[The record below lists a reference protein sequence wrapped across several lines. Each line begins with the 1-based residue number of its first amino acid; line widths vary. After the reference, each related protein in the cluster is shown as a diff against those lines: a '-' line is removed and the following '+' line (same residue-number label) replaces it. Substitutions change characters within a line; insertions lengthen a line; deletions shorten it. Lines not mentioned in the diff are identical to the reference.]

1 MTQGGSGKEKNG
13 QRMHRPRLEA
23 AQKPPYD
30 GINGNGRP
38 LSRNFRKMNTTLK
51 DRLIRHLED
60 GHYEPQSKSELARA
74 LNVDSRQKQD
84 FRALV
89 DQLEEEGRLVRLQK
103 GRYALKRERRNLV
116 HGMIRILRSGKILF
130 LPKKEDPAAAAM
142 GWDLEAI
149 PELELKPNH
158 LGTALDG
165 DRVAVRV
172 ERKASRGRRND
183 RRDRFARPDT
193 GMKARVEEVTERA
206 RSRWLG
212 TFRAGKNKLGRV
224 LGDGIGSPASIELA
238 EKPAMEVLPGQ
249 LVSVEPVSRGEEKK
263 APRGKIV
270 EVLGYPDDPHVDMES
285 VIRKYDLPVEF
296 PSPVLREVET
306 LSKAPSPRE
315 LARREDWTDRTVITI
330 DPASAKDFDDA
341 ISIKATPQ
349 GWTLAV
355 HIADVSHFVKPGSE
369 LDKEA
374 LRRGNSTYLPDRVL
388 PMLPPR
394 LSDDLCSLRPDV
406 VRLTK
411 VCEMKF
417 DKKGK
422 LLGARFA
429 DAFIRSKAR
438 LTYQE
443 AFTMMKGHDKGEI
456 PSMVREAWKLASIL
470 RRNRYAKGAL
480 DLDFPEVRAVMDKDG
495 RVTDII
501 TEEYDESH
509 QLIEECMLA
518 ANGAVAL
525 TLKNKNRPTIYRV
538 HEEPDSA
545 KLFEFGQLCK
555 LYGHPVHDIGQR
567 QYLNELMKSIKGT
580 PDEQLLKLALLKSLM
595 RARYDTEPLGHYG
608 LATPNYCHFT
618 SPIRR
623 YADLVV
629 HRSLDPLLANPP
641 KGAKGPGSVSR
652 LEEDAEHISETE
664 RTSASAEKDANRMKL
679 FEWLEGQCF
688 AEHPEVHD
696 ALITETRPFGVM
708 LEIPRLQIK
717 GLIKPDQLPGGRWV
731 YEAFAN
737 RWKSDHGTV
746 LCAGL
751 RVPVIPVKVD
761 RDQQWADF
769 TIASRGE
776 RREPEKTGAS
786 GKKEKRFT
794 GRKRRPAEGKKAPAK
809 ARGKRP

>member
-1 MTQGGSGKEKNG
+1 MGMGDTF
-13 QRMHRPRLEA
+13 
-23 AQKPPYD
+23 
-30 GINGNGRP
+30 
-38 LSRNFRKMNTTLK
+38 SRNFRKMNHSLK
-51 DRLIRHLED
+51 DRLIRHMED
-60 GHYEPQSKSELARA
+60 GRYEPQSKSELARA
-74 LNVDSRQKQD
+74 LNVDSRQKLD

-89 DQLEEEGRLVRLQK
+89 DQMEEEGKLVRLQK

-130 LPKKEDPAAAAM
+130 LPRKGDPAAAAL
-142 GWDLEAI
+142 GWDTEAI
-149 PELELKPNH
+149 PELELKPNR
-158 LGTALDG
+158 LGNALDG

-172 ERKASRGRRND
+172 ERKAARGRRNI
-183 RRDRFARPDT
+183 RRDRFSSPDA

-212 TFRAGKNKLGRV
+212 VFRTGKNKPGRV
-224 LGDGIGSPASIELA
+224 LGDGVSSPSSIELA

-249 LVSVEPVSRGEEKK
+249 LVSVEPVTCGEEKK

-270 EVLGYPDDPHVDMES
+270 EVLGYPDEPHVDMEA
-285 VIRKYDLPVEF
+285 VIRKYGLSAEF
-296 PSPVLREVET
+296 PASVLRELET
-306 LSKAPSPRE
+306 LPQNPSPGE
-315 LARREDWTDRTVITI
+315 LARRENWTDRTVITI
-330 DPASAKDFDDA
+330 DPASARDFDDA
-341 ISIKATPQ
+341 ISITATPS

-355 HIADVSHFVKPGSE
+355 HIADVSHFVRPGGA
-369 LDKEA
+369 LDGEA

-417 DKKGK
+417 DQKGK
-422 LLGARFA
+422 MLRARFA

-443 AFTMMKGHDKGEI
+443 AFAMLKGNDKGEV
-456 PSMVREAWKLASIL
+456 PSTVREAWNLASIL

-495 RVTDII
+495 RVTGII

-518 ANGAVAL
+518 ANEAVAL
-525 TLKNKNRPTIYRV
+525 ALKNGNRPTIYRV
-538 HEEPDSA
+538 HEEPDSS

-555 LYGHPVHDIGQR
+555 LYGYPVHDIGQR
-567 QYLNELMKSIKGT
+567 QYLNELMKSIKGS

-629 HRSLDPLLANPP
+629 HRSLNPLLANPP
-641 KGAKGPGSVSR
+641 KGAKGAGSAGR

-664 RTSASAEKDANRMKL
+664 RISASAEKDANRMKL
-679 FEWLEGQCF
+679 FEWLEGQCYT
-688 AEHPEVHD
+688 EHPEVHE
-696 ALITETRPFGVM
+696 ALVTETRHFGVL
-708 LEIPRLQIK
+708 LEIPRFQIK
-717 GLIKPDQLPGGRWV
+717 GLVKPDKLPGGRWV
-731 YEAFAN
+731 YEAFAS
-737 RWKSDHGTV
+737 RWKNDHGSV

-761 RDQQWADF
+761 REQQWADF
-769 TIASRGE
+769 AIVSR
-776 RREPEKTGAS
+776 EKPRQTGKTA
-786 GKKEKRFT
+786 F
-794 GRKRRPAEGKKAPAK
+794 PAK
-809 ARGKRP
+809 QEKGTSGHGRRNR

>member
-1 MTQGGSGKEKNG
+1 MMVPMGMGDTF
-13 QRMHRPRLEA
+13 
-23 AQKPPYD
+23 
-30 GINGNGRP
+30 
-38 LSRNFRKMNTTLK
+38 SRNFRKMNHSLK
-51 DRLIRHLED
+51 DRLIRHMED
-60 GHYEPQSKSELARA
+60 GRYEPQSKSELARA
-74 LNVDSRQKQD
+74 LNVDSRQKLD

-89 DQLEEEGRLVRLQK
+89 DQMEEEGKLVRLQK

-130 LPKKEDPAAAAM
+130 LPRKGDPAAAAL
-142 GWDLEAI
+142 GWDTEAI
-149 PELELKPNH
+149 PELELKPNR

-172 ERKASRGRRND
+172 ERKAARGRRNI
-183 RRDRFARPDT
+183 RRDRFSSPDA

-212 TFRAGKNKLGRV
+212 VFRTGKNKPGRV
-224 LGDGIGSPASIELA
+224 LGDGVSSPSSIELA

-249 LVSVEPVSRGEEKK
+249 LVSVEPVTCGEEKK

-270 EVLGYPDDPHVDMES
+270 EVLGYPDEPHVDMEA
-285 VIRKYDLPVEF
+285 VIRKYGLSAEF
-296 PSPVLREVET
+296 PASVLRELET
-306 LSKAPSPRE
+306 LPQNPSPGE
-315 LARREDWTDRTVITI
+315 LARRENWTDRTVITI
-330 DPASAKDFDDA
+330 DPASARDFDDA
-341 ISIKATPQ
+341 ISITATPS

-355 HIADVSHFVKPGSE
+355 HIADVSHFVRPGGA
-369 LDKEA
+369 LDGEA

-417 DKKGK
+417 DQKGK
-422 LLGARFA
+422 MLRARFA

-443 AFTMMKGHDKGEI
+443 AFAMLKGNDKGEV
-456 PSMVREAWKLASIL
+456 PSTVREAWNLASIL

-495 RVTDII
+495 RVTGII

-518 ANGAVAL
+518 ANEAVAL
-525 TLKNKNRPTIYRV
+525 ALKNGNRPTIYRV
-538 HEEPDSA
+538 HEEPDSS

-567 QYLNELMKSIKGT
+567 QYLNELMKSIKGS

-629 HRSLDPLLANPP
+629 HRSLNPLLANPP
-641 KGAKGPGSVSR
+641 KGSKGAGSAGR

-664 RTSASAEKDANRMKL
+664 RISASAEKDANRMKL
-679 FEWLEGQCF
+679 FEWLEGQCYT
-688 AEHPEVHD
+688 EHPEVHE
-696 ALITETRPFGVM
+696 ALVTETRHFGVL

-717 GLIKPDQLPGGRWV
+717 GLVKPDKLPGGRWV
-731 YEAFAN
+731 YEAFAS
-737 RWKSDHGTV
+737 RWKNDHGSV

-761 RDQQWADF
+761 REQQWADF
-769 TIASRGE
+769 AIVSR
-776 RREPEKTGAS
+776 EKPRQTGKTA
-786 GKKEKRFT
+786 F
-794 GRKRRPAEGKKAPAK
+794 PAK
-809 ARGKRP
+809 QEKGISGRGRRNR

>member
-1 MTQGGSGKEKNG
+1 
-13 QRMHRPRLEA
+13 
-23 AQKPPYD
+23 
-30 GINGNGRP
+30 
-38 LSRNFRKMNTTLK
+38 
-51 DRLIRHLED
+51 
-60 GHYEPQSKSELARA
+60 
-74 LNVDSRQKQD
+74 
-84 FRALV
+84 
-89 DQLEEEGRLVRLQK
+89 
-103 GRYALKRERRNLV
+103 
-116 HGMIRILRSGKILF
+116 
-130 LPKKEDPAAAAM
+130 
-142 GWDLEAI
+142 
-149 PELELKPNH
+149 
-158 LGTALDG
+158 
-165 DRVAVRV
+165 
-172 ERKASRGRRND
+172 
-183 RRDRFARPDT
+183 
-193 GMKARVEEVTERA
+193 MKARVEEVTERA

-212 TFRAGKNKLGRV
+212 VFRTGKNKLGRV
-224 LGDGIGSPASIELA
+224 LGDGVSSPSSIELA

-249 LVSVEPVSRGEEKK
+249 LVSVEPITCGEEKK

-270 EVLGYPDDPHVDMES
+270 EVLGYPDEPHVDMEA
-285 VIRKYDLPVEF
+285 VIRKYGLSVEF
-296 PSPVLREVET
+296 PASVLRELET
-306 LSKAPSPRE
+306 LPQTPSPGE

-330 DPASAKDFDDA
+330 DPASARDFDDA
-341 ISIKATPQ
+341 ISITATPSGWTLAARGRRNIRRNRFSSPDADMKARVEEVTERARSRWLGVFRTGKNKLGRVLGDGVSSPSSIELAEKPAMEVLPGQ
-349 GWTLAV
+349 LVSVEPITCGEEKKAPRGKIVEVLGYPDEPHVDMEAVIRKYGLSVEFPASVLRELETLPQTPSPGELARREDWTDRTVITIDPASARDFDDAISITATPSGWTLAV
-355 HIADVSHFVKPGSE
+355 HIADVSHFVKPGGS
-369 LDKEA
+369 LDGEA

-422 LLGARFA
+422 MLRARFA

-443 AFTMMKGHDKGEI
+443 AFAMLKGNDKGEV
-456 PSMVREAWKLASIL
+456 PSTVREAWNLASIL

-495 RVTDII
+495 RVTGII

-518 ANGAVAL
+518 ANEAVAL
-525 TLKNKNRPTIYRV
+525 ALKNGNRPTIYRV

-545 KLFEFGQLCK
+545 KLFEFGQLCR
-555 LYGHPVHDIGQR
+555 LYGHPVHDIDQR
-567 QYLNELMKSIKGT
+567 QYLNELMKSIKGS

-629 HRSLDPLLANPP
+629 HRSLNPLLANPP
-641 KGAKGPGSVSR
+641 KGAKGAGSTGR

-664 RTSASAEKDANRMKL
+664 RISASAEKDANRMKL
-679 FEWLEGQCF
+679 FEWLEGQCY
-688 AEHPEVHD
+688 ADHPEVHE
-696 ALITETRPFGVM
+696 ALVTETRHFGVL

-717 GLIKPDQLPGGRWV
+717 GLVKPDKLPGGRWV
-731 YEAFAN
+731 YEAFAS
-737 RWKSDHGTV
+737 RWKNDHGSV

-761 RDQQWADF
+761 REQQWADF
-769 TIASRGE
+769 AIVSR
-776 RREPEKTGAS
+776 EKPRQTGKTA
-786 GKKEKRFT
+786 F
-794 GRKRRPAEGKKAPAK
+794 PAK
-809 ARGKRP
+809 QEKGISGRGRRNR

>member
-1 MTQGGSGKEKNG
+1 MGMGDTF
-13 QRMHRPRLEA
+13 
-23 AQKPPYD
+23 
-30 GINGNGRP
+30 
-38 LSRNFRKMNTTLK
+38 SRNFRKMNHSLK
-51 DRLIRHLED
+51 DRLIRHMED
-60 GHYEPQSKSELARA
+60 GRYEPQSKSELARA
-74 LNVDSRQKQD
+74 LNVDSRQKLD

-89 DQLEEEGRLVRLQK
+89 DQMEEEGKLVRLQK

-130 LPKKEDPAAAAM
+130 LPRKGDPAAAAL
-142 GWDLEAI
+142 GWDTEAI
-149 PELELKPNH
+149 PELELKPNR

-172 ERKASRGRRND
+172 ERKAARGRRNI
-183 RRDRFARPDT
+183 RRDRFSSPDA

-212 TFRAGKNKLGRV
+212 VFRTGKNKPGRV
-224 LGDGIGSPASIELA
+224 LGDGVSSPSSIELA

-249 LVSVEPVSRGEEKK
+249 LVSVEPVTCGEEKK

-270 EVLGYPDDPHVDMES
+270 EVLGYPDEPHVDMEA
-285 VIRKYDLPVEF
+285 VIRKYGLSAEF
-296 PSPVLREVET
+296 PASVLRELET
-306 LSKAPSPRE
+306 LPQNLSPGE
-315 LARREDWTDRTVITI
+315 LARRENWTDRTVITI
-330 DPASAKDFDDA
+330 DPASARDFDDA
-341 ISIKATPQ
+341 ISITATPS

-355 HIADVSHFVKPGSE
+355 HIADVSHFVRPGGA
-369 LDKEA
+369 LDGEA

-417 DKKGK
+417 DQKGK
-422 LLGARFA
+422 MLRARFA

-443 AFTMMKGHDKGEI
+443 AFAMLKGNDKGEV
-456 PSMVREAWKLASIL
+456 PSTVREAWNLASIL

-495 RVTDII
+495 RVTGII

-518 ANGAVAL
+518 ANEAVAL
-525 TLKNKNRPTIYRV
+525 ALKNGNRPTIYRV
-538 HEEPDSA
+538 HEEPDSS

-555 LYGHPVHDIGQR
+555 LYGYPVHDIGQR
-567 QYLNELMKSIKGT
+567 QYLNELMKSIKGS

-629 HRSLDPLLANPP
+629 HRSLNPLLANPP
-641 KGAKGPGSVSR
+641 KGAKGAGSAGR

-664 RTSASAEKDANRMKL
+664 RISASAEKDANRMKL
-679 FEWLEGQCF
+679 FEWLEGQCYT
-688 AEHPEVHD
+688 EHPEVHE
-696 ALITETRPFGVM
+696 ALVTETRHFGVL

-717 GLIKPDQLPGGRWV
+717 GLVKPDKLPGGRWV
-731 YEAFAN
+731 YEAFAS
-737 RWKSDHGTV
+737 RWKNDHGSV

-761 RDQQWADF
+761 REQQWADF
-769 TIASRGE
+769 AIVSR
-776 RREPEKTGAS
+776 EKPRQTGKTA
-786 GKKEKRFT
+786 F
-794 GRKRRPAEGKKAPAK
+794 PAK
-809 ARGKRP
+809 QEKGTSGHGRRNR

>member
-1 MTQGGSGKEKNG
+1 MMVPMGMGDTF
-13 QRMHRPRLEA
+13 
-23 AQKPPYD
+23 
-30 GINGNGRP
+30 
-38 LSRNFRKMNTTLK
+38 SRNFRKMNHSLK
-51 DRLIRHLED
+51 DRLIRHMED
-60 GHYEPQSKSELARA
+60 GRYEPQSKSELTRA
-74 LNVDSRQKQD
+74 LNVDSRQKLD

-89 DQLEEEGRLVRLQK
+89 DQMEEEGKLVRLQK

-130 LPKKEDPAAAAM
+130 LPRKGDPAAAAL
-142 GWDLEAI
+142 GWDTEAI
-149 PELELKPNH
+149 PELELKPNR

-172 ERKASRGRRND
+172 ERKAARGRRNI
-183 RRDRFARPDT
+183 RRDRFSSPDA

-212 TFRAGKNKLGRV
+212 VFRTGKNKPGRV
-224 LGDGIGSPASIELA
+224 LGDGVSSPSSIELA

-249 LVSVEPVSRGEEKK
+249 LVSVEPVTCGEEKK

-270 EVLGYPDDPHVDMES
+270 EVLGYPDEPHVDMEA
-285 VIRKYDLPVEF
+285 VIRKYGLSAEF
-296 PSPVLREVET
+296 PASVLRELET
-306 LSKAPSPRE
+306 LPQNPSPGE
-315 LARREDWTDRTVITI
+315 LARRENWTDRTVITI
-330 DPASAKDFDDA
+330 DPASARDFDDA
-341 ISIKATPQ
+341 ISITATPS

-355 HIADVSHFVKPGSE
+355 HIADVSHFVRPGGA
-369 LDKEA
+369 LDGEA

-417 DKKGK
+417 DQKGK
-422 LLGARFA
+422 MLRARFA

-443 AFTMMKGHDKGEI
+443 AFAMLKGNDKGEV
-456 PSMVREAWKLASIL
+456 PSTVREAWNLASIL

-495 RVTDII
+495 RVTGII

-518 ANGAVAL
+518 ANEAVAL
-525 TLKNKNRPTIYRV
+525 ALKNGNRPTIYRV
-538 HEEPDSA
+538 HEEPDSS

-555 LYGHPVHDIGQR
+555 LYGYPVHDIGQR
-567 QYLNELMKSIKGT
+567 QYLNELMKSIKGS

-629 HRSLDPLLANPP
+629 HRSLNPLLANPP
-641 KGAKGPGSVSR
+641 KGAKGAGSAGR

-664 RTSASAEKDANRMKL
+664 RISASAEKDANRMKL
-679 FEWLEGQCF
+679 FEWLEGQCYT
-688 AEHPEVHD
+688 EHPEVHE
-696 ALITETRPFGVM
+696 ALVTETRHFGVL

-717 GLIKPDQLPGGRWV
+717 GLVKPDKLPGGRWV
-731 YEAFAN
+731 YEAFAS
-737 RWKSDHGTV
+737 RWKNDHGPV

-761 RDQQWADF
+761 REQQWADF
-769 TIASRGE
+769 AIVSR
-776 RREPEKTGAS
+776 EKPRQTGKTA
-786 GKKEKRFT
+786 F
-794 GRKRRPAEGKKAPAK
+794 PAK
-809 ARGKRP
+809 QEKGTSGHGRRNR

>member
-1 MTQGGSGKEKNG
+1 MMVSMGMGDTF
-13 QRMHRPRLEA
+13 
-23 AQKPPYD
+23 
-30 GINGNGRP
+30 
-38 LSRNFRKMNTTLK
+38 SRNFRKMNHSLK
-51 DRLIRHLED
+51 DRLIRHMED
-60 GHYEPQSKSELARA
+60 GRYEPQSKSELARA
-74 LNVDSRQKQD
+74 LNVDSRQKLD

-89 DQLEEEGRLVRLQK
+89 DQMEEEGKLVRLQK

-130 LPKKEDPAAAAM
+130 LPRKGDPAAAAL
-142 GWDLEAI
+142 GWDTEAI
-149 PELELKPNH
+149 PELELKPNR

-172 ERKASRGRRND
+172 ERKAARGRRNI
-183 RRDRFARPDT
+183 RRDRFSSPDA

-212 TFRAGKNKLGRV
+212 VFRTGKNKPGRV
-224 LGDGIGSPASIELA
+224 LGDGVSSPSFIELA

-249 LVSVEPVSRGEEKK
+249 LVSVEPVTCGEEKK

-270 EVLGYPDDPHVDMES
+270 EVLGYPDEPHVDMEA
-285 VIRKYDLPVEF
+285 VIRKYGLSAEF
-296 PSPVLREVET
+296 PASVLRELET
-306 LSKAPSPRE
+306 LPQNPSPGE

-330 DPASAKDFDDA
+330 DPASARDFDDA
-341 ISIKATPQ
+341 ISITATPS

-355 HIADVSHFVKPGSE
+355 HIADVSHFVRPGGA
-369 LDKEA
+369 LDGEA

-417 DKKGK
+417 DQKGK
-422 LLGARFA
+422 MLRARFA

-443 AFTMMKGHDKGEI
+443 AFAMLKGNDKGEV
-456 PSMVREAWKLASIL
+456 PSTVREAWNLASIL

-495 RVTDII
+495 RVTGII

-518 ANGAVAL
+518 ANEAVAL
-525 TLKNKNRPTIYRV
+525 ALKNGNRPTIYRV
-538 HEEPDSA
+538 HEEPDSS

-555 LYGHPVHDIGQR
+555 LYGYPVHDIGQR
-567 QYLNELMKSIKGT
+567 QYLNELMKSIKGS

-629 HRSLDPLLANPP
+629 HRSLNPLLANPP
-641 KGAKGPGSVSR
+641 KGAKGAGSAGR
-652 LEEDAEHISETE
+652 LEEYAEHISETE
-664 RTSASAEKDANRMKL
+664 RISASAEKDANRMKL
-679 FEWLEGQCF
+679 FEWLEGQCYT
-688 AEHPEVHD
+688 EHPEVHE
-696 ALITETRPFGVM
+696 ALVTETRHFGVL

-717 GLIKPDQLPGGRWV
+717 GLVKPDKLPGGRWV
-731 YEAFAN
+731 YEAFAS
-737 RWKSDHGTV
+737 RWKNDHGSV

-761 RDQQWADF
+761 REQQWADF
-769 TIASRGE
+769 AIVSR
-776 RREPEKTGAS
+776 EKPRQTGKTA
-786 GKKEKRFT
+786 F
-794 GRKRRPAEGKKAPAK
+794 PAK
-809 ARGKRP
+809 QEKGTSGHGRRNR

>member
-1 MTQGGSGKEKNG
+1 MMVPMGMGDTF
-13 QRMHRPRLEA
+13 
-23 AQKPPYD
+23 
-30 GINGNGRP
+30 
-38 LSRNFRKMNTTLK
+38 SRNFRKMNHSLK
-51 DRLIRHLED
+51 DRLIRHMED
-60 GHYEPQSKSELARA
+60 GRYEPQSKSELARA
-74 LNVDSRQKQD
+74 LNVDSRQKLD

-89 DQLEEEGRLVRLQK
+89 DQMEEEGKLVRLQK

-130 LPKKEDPAAAAM
+130 LPRKGDPAAAAL
-142 GWDLEAI
+142 GWDTEAI
-149 PELELKPNH
+149 PELELKPNR

-172 ERKASRGRRND
+172 ERKAARGRRNI
-183 RRDRFARPDT
+183 RRDRFSSPDA

-212 TFRAGKNKLGRV
+212 VFRTGKNKPGRV
-224 LGDGIGSPASIELA
+224 LGDGVSSPSSIELA

-249 LVSVEPVSRGEEKK
+249 LVSVEPVTCGEEKK

-270 EVLGYPDDPHVDMES
+270 EVLGYPDEPHVDMEA
-285 VIRKYDLPVEF
+285 VIRKYGLSVEF
-296 PSPVLREVET
+296 PASVLRELET
-306 LSKAPSPRE
+306 LPQTPSPGE

-330 DPASAKDFDDA
+330 DPASARDFDDA
-341 ISIKATPQ
+341 ISITATPS

-355 HIADVSHFVKPGSE
+355 HIADVSHFVRPGGA
-369 LDKEA
+369 LDGEA

-417 DKKGK
+417 DQKGK
-422 LLGARFA
+422 MLRARFA

-443 AFTMMKGHDKGEI
+443 AFAMLKGNDKGEV
-456 PSMVREAWKLASIL
+456 PSTVREAWNLASIL

-495 RVTDII
+495 RVTGII

-518 ANGAVAL
+518 ANEAVAL
-525 TLKNKNRPTIYRV
+525 ALKNGNRPTIYRV
-538 HEEPDSA
+538 HEEPDSS

-555 LYGHPVHDIGQR
+555 LYGYPVHDIGQR
-567 QYLNELMKSIKGT
+567 QYLNELMKSIKGS

-629 HRSLDPLLANPP
+629 HRSLNPLLANPP
-641 KGAKGPGSVSR
+641 KGAKGAGSAGR

-664 RTSASAEKDANRMKL
+664 RISASAEKDANRMKL
-679 FEWLEGQCF
+679 FEWLEGQCYT
-688 AEHPEVHD
+688 EHPEVHE
-696 ALITETRPFGVM
+696 ALVTETRHFGVL

-717 GLIKPDQLPGGRWV
+717 GLVKPDKLPGGRWV
-731 YEAFAN
+731 YEAFAS
-737 RWKSDHGTV
+737 RWKNDHGSV

-761 RDQQWADF
+761 REQQWADF
-769 TIASRGE
+769 AIVSR
-776 RREPEKTGAS
+776 EKPRQTGKTA
-786 GKKEKRFT
+786 F
-794 GRKRRPAEGKKAPAK
+794 PAK
-809 ARGKRP
+809 QEKGTSGHGRRNR

>member
-1 MTQGGSGKEKNG
+1 
-13 QRMHRPRLEA
+13 
-23 AQKPPYD
+23 
-30 GINGNGRP
+30 
-38 LSRNFRKMNTTLK
+38 MNHSLK
-51 DRLIRHLED
+51 DRLIRHMED
-60 GHYEPQSKSELARA
+60 GRYEPQSKSELARA
-74 LNVDSRQKQD
+74 LNVDSRQKLD

-89 DQLEEEGRLVRLQK
+89 DQMEEEGKLVRLQK

-130 LPKKEDPAAAAM
+130 LPRKGDPAAAAL
-142 GWDLEAI
+142 GWDTEAI
-149 PELELKPNH
+149 PELELKPNR

-172 ERKASRGRRND
+172 ERKAARGRRNI
-183 RRDRFARPDT
+183 RRDRFSSPDA

-212 TFRAGKNKLGRV
+212 VFRTGKNKPGRV
-224 LGDGIGSPASIELA
+224 LGDGVSSPSSIELA

-249 LVSVEPVSRGEEKK
+249 LVSVEPVTCGEEKK

-270 EVLGYPDDPHVDMES
+270 EVLGYPDEPHVDMEA
-285 VIRKYDLPVEF
+285 VIRKYGLSAEF
-296 PSPVLREVET
+296 PASVLRELET
-306 LSKAPSPRE
+306 LPQNPSPGE
-315 LARREDWTDRTVITI
+315 LARRENWTDRTVITI
-330 DPASAKDFDDA
+330 DPASARDFDDA
-341 ISIKATPQ
+341 ISITATSS

-355 HIADVSHFVKPGSE
+355 HIADVSHFVRPGGA
-369 LDKEA
+369 LDGEA

-388 PMLPPR
+388 PMLPPC

-417 DKKGK
+417 DQKGK
-422 LLGARFA
+422 MLRARFA

-443 AFTMMKGHDKGEI
+443 AFAMLKGNDKGEV
-456 PSMVREAWKLASIL
+456 PSTVREAWNLASIL

-495 RVTDII
+495 RVTGII

-518 ANGAVAL
+518 ANEAVAL
-525 TLKNKNRPTIYRV
+525 ALKNGNRPTIYRV
-538 HEEPDSA
+538 HEEPDSS

-555 LYGHPVHDIGQR
+555 LYGYPVHDIGQR
-567 QYLNELMKSIKGT
+567 QYLNELMKSIKGS

-629 HRSLDPLLANPP
+629 HRSLNPLLANPP
-641 KGAKGPGSVSR
+641 KGAKGAGSAGR

-664 RTSASAEKDANRMKL
+664 RISASAEKDANRMKL
-679 FEWLEGQCF
+679 FEWLEGQCYT
-688 AEHPEVHD
+688 EHPEVHE
-696 ALITETRPFGVM
+696 ALVTETRHFGVL

-717 GLIKPDQLPGGRWV
+717 GLVKPDKLPGGRWV
-731 YEAFAN
+731 YEAFAS
-737 RWKSDHGTV
+737 RWKNDHGSV

-761 RDQQWADF
+761 REQQWADF
-769 TIASRGE
+769 AIVSR
-776 RREPEKTGAS
+776 EKPRQTGKTA
-786 GKKEKRFT
+786 F
-794 GRKRRPAEGKKAPAK
+794 PAK
-809 ARGKRP
+809 QEKGTSGHGRRNR

>member
-1 MTQGGSGKEKNG
+1 MMVPMGMGDTF
-13 QRMHRPRLEA
+13 
-23 AQKPPYD
+23 
-30 GINGNGRP
+30 
-38 LSRNFRKMNTTLK
+38 SRNFRKMNHSLK
-51 DRLIRHLED
+51 DRLIRHMED
-60 GHYEPQSKSELARA
+60 GRYEPQSKSELARA
-74 LNVDSRQKQD
+74 LNVDSRQKLD

-89 DQLEEEGRLVRLQK
+89 DQMEEEGKLVRLQK

-130 LPKKEDPAAAAM
+130 LPRKGDPAAAAL
-142 GWDLEAI
+142 GWDTEAV
-149 PELELKPNH
+149 PELELKPNR

-172 ERKASRGRRND
+172 ERKEARGRRNI
-183 RRDRFARPDT
+183 RRDRFSSPDA

-212 TFRAGKNKLGRV
+212 VFRTGKNKPGRV
-224 LGDGIGSPASIELA
+224 LGDGVSSPSSIELA

-249 LVSVEPVSRGEEKK
+249 LVSVEPVTCGEEKK

-270 EVLGYPDDPHVDMES
+270 EVLGYPDEPHVDMEA
-285 VIRKYDLPVEF
+285 VIRKYGLSAEF
-296 PSPVLREVET
+296 PTSVLRELET
-306 LSKAPSPRE
+306 LPQNPSPGE

-330 DPASAKDFDDA
+330 DPASARDFDDA
-341 ISIKATPQ
+341 ISITATPS

-355 HIADVSHFVKPGSE
+355 HIADVSHFVRPGGA
-369 LDKEA
+369 LDGEA

-417 DKKGK
+417 DQKGK
-422 LLGARFA
+422 MLRARFA

-443 AFTMMKGHDKGEI
+443 AFAMLKGNDKGEV
-456 PSMVREAWKLASIL
+456 PSTVREAWNLASIL

-495 RVTDII
+495 RVTGII

-518 ANGAVAL
+518 ANEAVAL
-525 TLKNKNRPTIYRV
+525 ALKNGNRPTIYRV

-567 QYLNELMKSIKGT
+567 QYLNELMKFIKGS

-629 HRSLDPLLANPP
+629 HRSLNPLLANPP
-641 KGAKGPGSVSR
+641 KGAKGAGSAGR

-664 RTSASAEKDANRMKL
+664 RISASAEKDANRMKL
-679 FEWLEGQCF
+679 FEWLEGQCYT
-688 AEHPEVHD
+688 EHPEVHE
-696 ALITETRPFGVM
+696 ALVTETRHFGVL

-717 GLIKPDQLPGGRWV
+717 GLVKPDKLPGGRWV
-731 YEAFAN
+731 YEAFAS
-737 RWKSDHGTV
+737 RWKNDHGSV

-761 RDQQWADF
+761 REQQWADF
-769 TIASRGE
+769 AIVSR
-776 RREPEKTGAS
+776 EKPRQTGKTA
-786 GKKEKRFT
+786 F
-794 GRKRRPAEGKKAPAK
+794 PAK
-809 ARGKRP
+809 QEKGTSGHGRRNR

>member
-1 MTQGGSGKEKNG
+1 MGMGDTF
-13 QRMHRPRLEA
+13 
-23 AQKPPYD
+23 
-30 GINGNGRP
+30 
-38 LSRNFRKMNTTLK
+38 SRNFRKMNHSLK
-51 DRLIRHLED
+51 DRLIRHMED
-60 GHYEPQSKSELARA
+60 GRYEPQSKSELARA
-74 LNVDSRQKQD
+74 LNVDSRQKLD

-89 DQLEEEGRLVRLQK
+89 DQMEEEGKLVRLQK

-130 LPKKEDPAAAAM
+130 LPRKGDPAAAAL
-142 GWDLEAI
+142 GWDTEAI
-149 PELELKPNH
+149 PELELKPNR

-172 ERKASRGRRND
+172 ERKAARGRRNI
-183 RRDRFARPDT
+183 RRDRFSSPDA

-212 TFRAGKNKLGRV
+212 VFRTGKNKPGRV
-224 LGDGIGSPASIELA
+224 LGDGVSSPSSIELA

-249 LVSVEPVSRGEEKK
+249 LVSVEPVTCGEEKK

-270 EVLGYPDDPHVDMES
+270 EVLGYPDEPHVDMEA
-285 VIRKYDLPVEF
+285 VIRKYGLSAEF
-296 PSPVLREVET
+296 PASVLRELET
-306 LSKAPSPRE
+306 LPQNPSPGE
-315 LARREDWTDRTVITI
+315 LARRENWTDRTVITI
-330 DPASAKDFDDA
+330 DPASARDFDDA
-341 ISIKATPQ
+341 ISITATPS

-355 HIADVSHFVKPGSE
+355 HIADVSHFVRPGGA
-369 LDKEA
+369 LDGEA
-374 LRRGNSTYLPDRVL
+374 LRRGNSTYLPHRVL

-417 DKKGK
+417 DQKGK
-422 LLGARFA
+422 MLRARFA

-443 AFTMMKGHDKGEI
+443 AFAMLKGNDKGEV
-456 PSMVREAWKLASIL
+456 PSTVREAWNLASIL

-495 RVTDII
+495 RVTGII

-518 ANGAVAL
+518 ANEAVAL
-525 TLKNKNRPTIYRV
+525 ALKNGNRPTIYRV
-538 HEEPDSA
+538 HEEPDSS

-555 LYGHPVHDIGQR
+555 LYGYPVHDIGQR
-567 QYLNELMKSIKGT
+567 QYLNELMKSIKGS

-629 HRSLDPLLANPP
+629 HRSLNPLLANPP
-641 KGAKGPGSVSR
+641 KGAKGAGSAGR

-664 RTSASAEKDANRMKL
+664 RISASAEKDANRMKL
-679 FEWLEGQCF
+679 FEWLEGQCYT
-688 AEHPEVHD
+688 EHPEVHE
-696 ALITETRPFGVM
+696 ALVTETRHFGVL

-717 GLIKPDQLPGGRWV
+717 GLVKPDKLPGGRWV
-731 YEAFAN
+731 YEAFAS
-737 RWKSDHGTV
+737 RWKNDHGSV

-761 RDQQWADF
+761 REQQWADF
-769 TIASRGE
+769 AIVSR
-776 RREPEKTGAS
+776 EKPRQTGKTA
-786 GKKEKRFT
+786 F
-794 GRKRRPAEGKKAPAK
+794 PAK
-809 ARGKRP
+809 QEKGTSGHGRRNR

>member
-1 MTQGGSGKEKNG
+1 MMVPMGMGDTF
-13 QRMHRPRLEA
+13 
-23 AQKPPYD
+23 
-30 GINGNGRP
+30 
-38 LSRNFRKMNTTLK
+38 SRNFRKMNHSLK
-51 DRLIRHLED
+51 DRLIRHMED
-60 GHYEPQSKSELARA
+60 GRYEPQSKSELARA
-74 LNVDSRQKQD
+74 LNVDSRQKLD

-89 DQLEEEGRLVRLQK
+89 DQMEEEGKLVRLQK

-130 LPKKEDPAAAAM
+130 LPRKGDPAAAAL
-142 GWDLEAI
+142 GWDTEAI
-149 PELELKPNH
+149 PELELKPNR

-172 ERKASRGRRND
+172 ERKAARGRRNI
-183 RRDRFARPDT
+183 RRDRFSSPDA

-212 TFRAGKNKLGRV
+212 VFRTGKNKPGRV
-224 LGDGIGSPASIELA
+224 LGDGVSSPSSIELA

-249 LVSVEPVSRGEEKK
+249 LVSVEPVTCGEEKK

-270 EVLGYPDDPHVDMES
+270 EVLGYPDEPHVDMEA
-285 VIRKYDLPVEF
+285 VIRKYGLSAEF
-296 PSPVLREVET
+296 PASVLRELET
-306 LSKAPSPRE
+306 LPQNPSPGE
-315 LARREDWTDRTVITI
+315 LARRENWTDRTVITI
-330 DPASAKDFDDA
+330 DPASARDFDDA
-341 ISIKATPQ
+341 ISI

-355 HIADVSHFVKPGSE
+355 HIADVSHFVRPGGA
-369 LDKEA
+369 LDGEA

-417 DKKGK
+417 DQKGK
-422 LLGARFA
+422 MLRARFA

-443 AFTMMKGHDKGEI
+443 AFAMLKGNDKGEV
-456 PSMVREAWKLASIL
+456 PSTVREAWNLASIL

-495 RVTDII
+495 RVTGII

-518 ANGAVAL
+518 ANEAVAL
-525 TLKNKNRPTIYRV
+525 ALKNGNRPTIYRV
-538 HEEPDSA
+538 HEEPDSS

-555 LYGHPVHDIGQR
+555 LYGYPVHDIGQR
-567 QYLNELMKSIKGT
+567 QYLNELMKSIKGS

-629 HRSLDPLLANPP
+629 HRSLNPLLANPP
-641 KGAKGPGSVSR
+641 KGAKGAGSAGR

-664 RTSASAEKDANRMKL
+664 RISASAEKDANRMKL
-679 FEWLEGQCF
+679 FEWLEGQCYT
-688 AEHPEVHD
+688 EHPEVHE
-696 ALITETRPFGVM
+696 ALVTETRHFGVL

-717 GLIKPDQLPGGRWV
+717 GLVKPDKLPGGRWV
-731 YEAFAN
+731 YEAFAS
-737 RWKSDHGTV
+737 RWKNDHGSV

-761 RDQQWADF
+761 REQQWADF
-769 TIASRGE
+769 AIVSR
-776 RREPEKTGAS
+776 EKPRQTGKTA
-786 GKKEKRFT
+786 F
-794 GRKRRPAEGKKAPAK
+794 PAK
-809 ARGKRP
+809 QEKGTSGHGRRNR

>member
-1 MTQGGSGKEKNG
+1 MMVPMGMGDTF
-13 QRMHRPRLEA
+13 
-23 AQKPPYD
+23 
-30 GINGNGRP
+30 
-38 LSRNFRKMNTTLK
+38 SRNFRKMNHSLK
-51 DRLIRHLED
+51 DRLIRHMED
-60 GHYEPQSKSELARA
+60 GRYEPQSKSELARA
-74 LNVDSRQKQD
+74 LNVDSRQKLD

-89 DQLEEEGRLVRLQK
+89 DQMEEEGKLVRLQK

-130 LPKKEDPAAAAM
+130 LPRKGDPAAAAL
-142 GWDLEAI
+142 GWDTEAI
-149 PELELKPNH
+149 PELELKPNR

-172 ERKASRGRRND
+172 ERKAARGRRNI
-183 RRDRFARPDT
+183 RRDRFSSPDA

-212 TFRAGKNKLGRV
+212 VFRTGKNKPGRV
-224 LGDGIGSPASIELA
+224 LGDGVSSPSSIELA

-249 LVSVEPVSRGEEKK
+249 LVSVEPVTCGEEKK

-270 EVLGYPDDPHVDMES
+270 EVLGYPDEPHVDMEA
-285 VIRKYDLPVEF
+285 VIRKYGLSAEF
-296 PSPVLREVET
+296 PASVLRELET
-306 LSKAPSPRE
+306 LPQNPSPGE
-315 LARREDWTDRTVITI
+315 LARRENWTDRTVITI
-330 DPASAKDFDDA
+330 DPASARDFDDA
-341 ISIKATPQ
+341 ISITATPS

-355 HIADVSHFVKPGSE
+355 HIADVSHFVRPGGA
-369 LDKEA
+369 LDGEA
-374 LRRGNSTYLPDRVL
+374 LRRGNSTYLPDRGL

-417 DKKGK
+417 DQKGK
-422 LLGARFA
+422 MLRARFA

-443 AFTMMKGHDKGEI
+443 AFAMLKGNDKGEV
-456 PSMVREAWKLASIL
+456 PSTVREAWNLASIL

-495 RVTDII
+495 RVTGII

-518 ANGAVAL
+518 ANEAVAL
-525 TLKNKNRPTIYRV
+525 ALKNGNRPTIYRV
-538 HEEPDSA
+538 HEEPDSS

-555 LYGHPVHDIGQR
+555 LYGYPVHDIGQR
-567 QYLNELMKSIKGT
+567 QYLNELMKSIKGS

-629 HRSLDPLLANPP
+629 HRSLNPLLANPP
-641 KGAKGPGSVSR
+641 KGAKGAGSAGR

-664 RTSASAEKDANRMKL
+664 RISASAEKDANRMKL
-679 FEWLEGQCF
+679 FEWLEGQCYT
-688 AEHPEVHD
+688 EHPEVHE
-696 ALITETRPFGVM
+696 ALVTETRHFGVL

-717 GLIKPDQLPGGRWV
+717 GLVKPDKLPGGRWV
-731 YEAFAN
+731 YEAFAS
-737 RWKSDHGTV
+737 RWKNDHGSV

-761 RDQQWADF
+761 REQQWADF
-769 TIASRGE
+769 AIVSR
-776 RREPEKTGAS
+776 EKPRQTGKTA
-786 GKKEKRFT
+786 F
-794 GRKRRPAEGKKAPAK
+794 PAK
-809 ARGKRP
+809 QEKGTSGHGRRNR

>member
-1 MTQGGSGKEKNG
+1 MMVSMGMGDTF
-13 QRMHRPRLEA
+13 
-23 AQKPPYD
+23 
-30 GINGNGRP
+30 
-38 LSRNFRKMNTTLK
+38 SRNFRKMNHSLK
-51 DRLIRHLED
+51 DRLIRHMED
-60 GHYEPQSKSELARA
+60 GRYEPQSKSELARA
-74 LNVDSRQKQD
+74 LNVDSRQKLD

-89 DQLEEEGRLVRLQK
+89 DQMEEEGKLVRLQK

-130 LPKKEDPAAAAM
+130 LPRKGDPAAAAL
-142 GWDLEAI
+142 GWDTEAI
-149 PELELKPNH
+149 PELELKPNR
-158 LGTALDG
+158 LGNALDG

-172 ERKASRGRRND
+172 ERKAARGRRNI
-183 RRDRFARPDT
+183 RRDRFSSPDA

-212 TFRAGKNKLGRV
+212 VFRTGKNKPGCV
-224 LGDGIGSPASIELA
+224 LGDGVSSPSSIELA

-249 LVSVEPVSRGEEKK
+249 LVSVEPVTCGEEKK

-270 EVLGYPDDPHVDMES
+270 EVLGYPDEPHVDMEA
-285 VIRKYDLPVEF
+285 VIRKYGLSAEF
-296 PSPVLREVET
+296 PASVLRELET
-306 LSKAPSPRE
+306 LPQNPSPGE
-315 LARREDWTDRTVITI
+315 LARRENWTDRTVITI
-330 DPASAKDFDDA
+330 DPASARDFDDA
-341 ISIKATPQ
+341 ISITATPS

-355 HIADVSHFVKPGSE
+355 HIADVSHFVRPGGA
-369 LDKEA
+369 LDGEA

-417 DKKGK
+417 DQKGK
-422 LLGARFA
+422 MLRARFA

-443 AFTMMKGHDKGEI
+443 AFAMLKGNDKGEV
-456 PSMVREAWKLASIL
+456 PSTVREAWNLASIL

-495 RVTDII
+495 RVTGII

-518 ANGAVAL
+518 ANEAVAL
-525 TLKNKNRPTIYRV
+525 ALKNGNRPTIYRV
-538 HEEPDSA
+538 HEEPDSS

-555 LYGHPVHDIGQR
+555 LYGYPVHDIGQR
-567 QYLNELMKSIKGT
+567 QYLNELMKSIKGS

-629 HRSLDPLLANPP
+629 HRSLNPLLANPP
-641 KGAKGPGSVSR
+641 KGAKGAGSAGR

-664 RTSASAEKDANRMKL
+664 RISASAEKDANRMKL
-679 FEWLEGQCF
+679 FEWLEGQCYT
-688 AEHPEVHD
+688 EHPEVHE
-696 ALITETRPFGVM
+696 ALVTETRHFGVL
-708 LEIPRLQIK
+708 LEIPRFQIK
-717 GLIKPDQLPGGRWV
+717 GLVKPDKLPGGRWV
-731 YEAFAN
+731 YEAFAS
-737 RWKSDHGTV
+737 RWKNDHGSV

-761 RDQQWADF
+761 REQQWADF
-769 TIASRGE
+769 AIVSR
-776 RREPEKTGAS
+776 EKPRQTGKTA
-786 GKKEKRFT
+786 F
-794 GRKRRPAEGKKAPAK
+794 PAK
-809 ARGKRP
+809 QEKGTSGHGRRNR

>member
-1 MTQGGSGKEKNG
+1 MMVPMGMGDTF
-13 QRMHRPRLEA
+13 
-23 AQKPPYD
+23 
-30 GINGNGRP
+30 
-38 LSRNFRKMNTTLK
+38 SRNFRKMNHSLK
-51 DRLIRHLED
+51 DRLIRHMED
-60 GHYEPQSKSELARA
+60 GRYEPQSKSELARA
-74 LNVDSRQKQD
+74 LNVDSRQKLD

-89 DQLEEEGRLVRLQK
+89 DQMEEEGKLVRLQK

-116 HGMIRILRSGKILF
+116 HGMIRILRSGEILF
-130 LPKKEDPAAAAM
+130 LPRKGDPAAAAL
-142 GWDLEAI
+142 GWDTEAI
-149 PELELKPNH
+149 PELELKPNR

-172 ERKASRGRRND
+172 ERKAARGRRNI
-183 RRDRFARPDT
+183 RRDRFSSPDA

-212 TFRAGKNKLGRV
+212 VFRTGKNKPGRV
-224 LGDGIGSPASIELA
+224 LGDGVSSPSSIELA

-249 LVSVEPVSRGEEKK
+249 LVSVEPVTCGEERK

-270 EVLGYPDDPHVDMES
+270 EVLGYPDEPHVDMEA
-285 VIRKYDLPVEF
+285 VIRKYGLSAEF
-296 PSPVLREVET
+296 PASVLRELET
-306 LSKAPSPRE
+306 LPQNPSPGE
-315 LARREDWTDRTVITI
+315 LARRENWTDRTVITI
-330 DPASAKDFDDA
+330 DPASARDFDDA
-341 ISIKATPQ
+341 ISITATPS

-355 HIADVSHFVKPGSE
+355 HIADVSHFVRPGGA
-369 LDKEA
+369 LDGEA

-417 DKKGK
+417 DQKGK
-422 LLGARFA
+422 MLRARFA

-443 AFTMMKGHDKGEI
+443 AFAMLKGNDKGEV
-456 PSMVREAWKLASIL
+456 PSTVREAWNLASIL

-495 RVTDII
+495 RVTGII

-518 ANGAVAL
+518 ANEAVAL
-525 TLKNKNRPTIYRV
+525 ALKNGNRPTIYRV
-538 HEEPDSA
+538 HEEPDSS

-555 LYGHPVHDIGQR
+555 LYGYPVHDIGQR
-567 QYLNELMKSIKGT
+567 QYLNELMKSIKGS

-629 HRSLDPLLANPP
+629 HRSLNPLLANPP
-641 KGAKGPGSVSR
+641 KGAKGAGSAGR

-664 RTSASAEKDANRMKL
+664 RISASAEKDANRMKL
-679 FEWLEGQCF
+679 FEWLEGQCYT
-688 AEHPEVHD
+688 EHPEVHE
-696 ALITETRPFGVM
+696 ALVTETRHFGVL

-717 GLIKPDQLPGGRWV
+717 GLVKPDKLPGGRWV
-731 YEAFAN
+731 YEAFAS
-737 RWKSDHGTV
+737 RWKNDHGSV

-761 RDQQWADF
+761 REQQWADF
-769 TIASRGE
+769 AIVSR
-776 RREPEKTGAS
+776 EKPRQTGKTA
-786 GKKEKRFT
+786 F
-794 GRKRRPAEGKKAPAK
+794 PAK
-809 ARGKRP
+809 QEKGTSGHGRRNR

>member
-1 MTQGGSGKEKNG
+1 MMVSMGMGDTF
-13 QRMHRPRLEA
+13 
-23 AQKPPYD
+23 
-30 GINGNGRP
+30 
-38 LSRNFRKMNTTLK
+38 SRNFRKMNHSLK
-51 DRLIRHLED
+51 DRLIRHMED
-60 GHYEPQSKSELARA
+60 GRYEPQSKSELARA
-74 LNVDSRQKQD
+74 LNVDSRQKLD

-89 DQLEEEGRLVRLQK
+89 DQMEEEGKLVRLQK

-130 LPKKEDPAAAAM
+130 LPRKGDPAAAAL
-142 GWDLEAI
+142 GWDTEAI
-149 PELELKPNH
+149 PELELKPNR
-158 LGTALDG
+158 LGNALDG

-172 ERKASRGRRND
+172 ERKAARGRRNI
-183 RRDRFARPDT
+183 RRDRFSSPNA

-212 TFRAGKNKLGRV
+212 VFRTGKNKPGRV
-224 LGDGIGSPASIELA
+224 LGDGVSSPSSIELA

-249 LVSVEPVSRGEEKK
+249 LVSVEPVTCGEEKK

-270 EVLGYPDDPHVDMES
+270 EVLGYPDEPHVDMEA
-285 VIRKYDLPVEF
+285 VIRKYGLSAEF
-296 PSPVLREVET
+296 PASVLRELET
-306 LSKAPSPRE
+306 LPQNPSPGE

-330 DPASAKDFDDA
+330 DPASARDFDDA
-341 ISIKATPQ
+341 ISITATPS

-355 HIADVSHFVKPGSE
+355 HIADVSHFVRPGGA
-369 LDKEA
+369 LDGEA

-417 DKKGK
+417 DQKGK
-422 LLGARFA
+422 MLRARFA

-443 AFTMMKGHDKGEI
+443 AFAMLKGNDKGEV
-456 PSMVREAWKLASIL
+456 PSTVREAWNLASIL

-495 RVTDII
+495 RVTGII

-518 ANGAVAL
+518 ANEAVAL
-525 TLKNKNRPTIYRV
+525 ALKNGNRPTIYRV
-538 HEEPDSA
+538 HEEPDSS

-555 LYGHPVHDIGQR
+555 LYGYPVHDIGQR
-567 QYLNELMKSIKGT
+567 QYLNELMKSIKGS

-629 HRSLDPLLANPP
+629 HRSLNPLLANPP
-641 KGAKGPGSVSR
+641 KGAKGAGSAGR

-664 RTSASAEKDANRMKL
+664 RISASAEKDANRMKL
-679 FEWLEGQCF
+679 FEWLEGQCYT
-688 AEHPEVHD
+688 EHPEVHE
-696 ALITETRPFGVM
+696 ALVTETRHFGVL

-717 GLIKPDQLPGGRWV
+717 GLVKPDKLPGGRWV
-731 YEAFAN
+731 YEAFAS
-737 RWKSDHGTV
+737 RWKNDHGSV

-761 RDQQWADF
+761 REQQWADF
-769 TIASRGE
+769 AIVSR
-776 RREPEKTGAS
+776 EKPRQTGKTA
-786 GKKEKRFT
+786 F
-794 GRKRRPAEGKKAPAK
+794 PAK
-809 ARGKRP
+809 QEKGTSGHGRRNR

>member
-1 MTQGGSGKEKNG
+1 MMVSMGMGDTF
-13 QRMHRPRLEA
+13 
-23 AQKPPYD
+23 
-30 GINGNGRP
+30 
-38 LSRNFRKMNTTLK
+38 SRNFRKMNHSLK
-51 DRLIRHLED
+51 DRLIRHMED
-60 GHYEPQSKSELARA
+60 GRYEPQSKSELARA
-74 LNVDSRQKQD
+74 LNVDSRQKLD

-89 DQLEEEGRLVRLQK
+89 DQMEEEGKLVRLQK

-116 HGMIRILRSGKILF
+116 HGMIRILLSGKILF
-130 LPKKEDPAAAAM
+130 LPRKGDPAAAAL
-142 GWDLEAI
+142 GWDTEAI
-149 PELELKPNH
+149 PELELKPNR

-165 DRVAVRV
+165 DRVTVRV
-172 ERKASRGRRND
+172 ERKAARGRRNI
-183 RRDRFARPDT
+183 RRDRFSSPDA

-212 TFRAGKNKLGRV
+212 VFRTGKNKPGRV
-224 LGDGIGSPASIELA
+224 LGDGVSSPSSIELA

-249 LVSVEPVSRGEEKK
+249 LVSVEPVTCGEEKK

-270 EVLGYPDDPHVDMES
+270 EVLGYPDEPHVDMEA
-285 VIRKYDLPVEF
+285 VIRKYGLSAEF
-296 PSPVLREVET
+296 PASVLRELET
-306 LSKAPSPRE
+306 LPQNPSPGE

-330 DPASAKDFDDA
+330 DPASARDFDDA
-341 ISIKATPQ
+341 ISITATPS

-355 HIADVSHFVKPGSE
+355 HIADVSHFVRPGGA
-369 LDKEA
+369 LDGEA

-417 DKKGK
+417 DQKGK
-422 LLGARFA
+422 MLRARFA

-443 AFTMMKGHDKGEI
+443 AFAMLKGNDKGEV
-456 PSMVREAWKLASIL
+456 PSTVREAWNLASIL

-495 RVTDII
+495 RVTGII

-518 ANGAVAL
+518 ANEAVAL
-525 TLKNKNRPTIYRV
+525 ALKNGNRPTIYRV
-538 HEEPDSA
+538 HEEPDSS

-555 LYGHPVHDIGQR
+555 LYGYPVHDIGQR
-567 QYLNELMKSIKGT
+567 QYLNELMKSIKGS

-629 HRSLDPLLANPP
+629 HRSLNPLLANPP
-641 KGAKGPGSVSR
+641 KGAKGAGSAGR

-664 RTSASAEKDANRMKL
+664 RISASAEKDANRMKL
-679 FEWLEGQCF
+679 FEWLEGQCYT
-688 AEHPEVHD
+688 EHPEVHE
-696 ALITETRPFGVM
+696 ALVTETRHFGVL

-717 GLIKPDQLPGGRWV
+717 GLVKPDKLPGGRWV
-731 YEAFAN
+731 YEAFAS
-737 RWKSDHGTV
+737 RWKNDHGSV

-761 RDQQWADF
+761 REQQWADF
-769 TIASRGE
+769 SIVSR
-776 RREPEKTGAS
+776 EKPRQTGKTA
-786 GKKEKRFT
+786 F
-794 GRKRRPAEGKKAPAK
+794 PAK
-809 ARGKRP
+809 QEKGTSGHGRRNR

>member
-1 MTQGGSGKEKNG
+1 MMVPMGMGDTF
-13 QRMHRPRLEA
+13 
-23 AQKPPYD
+23 
-30 GINGNGRP
+30 
-38 LSRNFRKMNTTLK
+38 SRNFRKMNHSLK
-51 DRLIRHLED
+51 DRLIRHMED
-60 GHYEPQSKSELARA
+60 GRYEPQSKSELARA
-74 LNVDSRQKQD
+74 LNVDSRQKLD

-89 DQLEEEGRLVRLQK
+89 DQMEEEGKLVRLQK

-130 LPKKEDPAAAAM
+130 LPRKGDPAAAAL
-142 GWDLEAI
+142 GWDTEAI
-149 PELELKPNH
+149 PELELKPNR

-172 ERKASRGRRND
+172 ERKAARGRRNI
-183 RRDRFARPDT
+183 RRDRFSSPDA

-212 TFRAGKNKLGRV
+212 VFRTGKNKPGRV
-224 LGDGIGSPASIELA
+224 LGDGVSSPSSIELA

-249 LVSVEPVSRGEEKK
+249 LVSVEPVTCGEEKK

-270 EVLGYPDDPHVDMES
+270 EVLGYPDEPHVDMEA
-285 VIRKYDLPVEF
+285 VIRKYGLSAEF
-296 PSPVLREVET
+296 PASVLRELET
-306 LSKAPSPRE
+306 LPQNPSPGE
-315 LARREDWTDRTVITI
+315 LARRENWTDRTVITI
-330 DPASAKDFDDA
+330 DPASARDFDDA
-341 ISIKATPQ
+341 ISITATPS

-355 HIADVSHFVKPGSE
+355 HIADVSHFVRPGGA
-369 LDKEA
+369 LDGEA

-417 DKKGK
+417 DQKGK
-422 LLGARFA
+422 MLRARFA

-443 AFTMMKGHDKGEI
+443 AFAMLKGNDKGEV
-456 PSMVREAWKLASIL
+456 PSTVREAWNLASIL

-495 RVTDII
+495 RVTGII

-518 ANGAVAL
+518 ANEAVAL
-525 TLKNKNRPTIYRV
+525 ALKNGNRPTIYRV
-538 HEEPDSA
+538 HEEPDSS

-555 LYGHPVHDIGQR
+555 LYGYPVHDIGQR
-567 QYLNELMKSIKGT
+567 QYLNELMKSIKGS

-629 HRSLDPLLANPP
+629 HRSLNPLLANPP
-641 KGAKGPGSVSR
+641 KGAKGAGSAGR

-664 RTSASAEKDANRMKL
+664 RISASAEKDANRMKL
-679 FEWLEGQCF
+679 FEWLEGQCYT
-688 AEHPEVHD
+688 EHPEVHE
-696 ALITETRPFGVM
+696 ALVTETRHFGVL

-717 GLIKPDQLPGGRWV
+717 GLVKPDKLPGGRWV
-731 YEAFAN
+731 YEAFAS
-737 RWKSDHGTV
+737 RWKNDHGSV

-761 RDQQWADF
+761 REQQWADF
-769 TIASRGE
+769 AIVSR
-776 RREPEKTGAS
+776 EKPRQTGKTA
-786 GKKEKRFT
+786 F
-794 GRKRRPAEGKKAPAK
+794 PAK
-809 ARGKRP
+809 QEKGISGRGRRNR

>member
-1 MTQGGSGKEKNG
+1 MMVSMGMGDTF
-13 QRMHRPRLEA
+13 
-23 AQKPPYD
+23 
-30 GINGNGRP
+30 
-38 LSRNFRKMNTTLK
+38 SRNFRKMNHSLK
-51 DRLIRHLED
+51 DRLIRHMED
-60 GHYEPQSKSELARA
+60 GRYEPQSKSELARA
-74 LNVDSRQKQD
+74 LNVDSRQKLD

-89 DQLEEEGRLVRLQK
+89 DQMEEEGKLVRLQK

-130 LPKKEDPAAAAM
+130 LPRKGDPAAAAL
-142 GWDLEAI
+142 GWDTEAI
-149 PELELKPNH
+149 PELELKPNR

-172 ERKASRGRRND
+172 ERKAARGRRNI
-183 RRDRFARPDT
+183 RRDRFSSPDA

-212 TFRAGKNKLGRV
+212 VFRTGKNKPGRV
-224 LGDGIGSPASIELA
+224 LGDGVSSPSFIELA

-249 LVSVEPVSRGEEKK
+249 LVSVEPVTCGEEKK

-270 EVLGYPDDPHVDMES
+270 EVLGYPDEPHVDMEA
-285 VIRKYDLPVEF
+285 VIRKYGLSAEF
-296 PSPVLREVET
+296 PASVLRELET
-306 LSKAPSPRE
+306 LPQNPSPGE

-330 DPASAKDFDDA
+330 DPASARDFDDA
-341 ISIKATPQ
+341 ISITATPS

-355 HIADVSHFVKPGSE
+355 HIADVSHFVRPGGAV
-369 LDKEA
+369 DGEA

-417 DKKGK
+417 DQKGK
-422 LLGARFA
+422 MLRARFA

-443 AFTMMKGHDKGEI
+443 AFAMLKGNDKGEV
-456 PSMVREAWKLASIL
+456 PSTVREAWNLASIL

-495 RVTDII
+495 RVTGII

-518 ANGAVAL
+518 ANEAVAL
-525 TLKNKNRPTIYRV
+525 ALKNGNRPTIYRV
-538 HEEPDSA
+538 HEEPDSS

-555 LYGHPVHDIGQR
+555 LYGYPVHDIGQR
-567 QYLNELMKSIKGT
+567 QYLNELMKSIKGS

-629 HRSLDPLLANPP
+629 HRSLNPLLANPP
-641 KGAKGPGSVSR
+641 KGAKGAGSAGR

-664 RTSASAEKDANRMKL
+664 RISASAEKDANRMKL
-679 FEWLEGQCF
+679 FEWLEGQCYT
-688 AEHPEVHD
+688 EHPEVHE
-696 ALITETRPFGVM
+696 ALVTETRHFGVL

-717 GLIKPDQLPGGRWV
+717 GLVKPDKLPGGRWV
-731 YEAFAN
+731 YEAFAS
-737 RWKSDHGTV
+737 RWKNDHGSV

-761 RDQQWADF
+761 REQQWADF
-769 TIASRGE
+769 AIVSR
-776 RREPEKTGAS
+776 EKPRQTGKTA
-786 GKKEKRFT
+786 F
-794 GRKRRPAEGKKAPAK
+794 PAK
-809 ARGKRP
+809 QEKGTSGHGRRNR

>member
-1 MTQGGSGKEKNG
+1 MMVSMGMGDTF
-13 QRMHRPRLEA
+13 
-23 AQKPPYD
+23 
-30 GINGNGRP
+30 
-38 LSRNFRKMNTTLK
+38 SRNFRKMNHSLK
-51 DRLIRHLED
+51 DRLIRHMED
-60 GHYEPQSKSELARA
+60 GRYEPQSKSELARA
-74 LNVDSRQKQD
+74 LNVDSRQKLD

-89 DQLEEEGRLVRLQK
+89 DQMEEEGKLVRLQK

-130 LPKKEDPAAAAM
+130 LPRKGDPAAAAL
-142 GWDLEAI
+142 GWDTEAI
-149 PELELKPNH
+149 PELELKPNR

-172 ERKASRGRRND
+172 ERKAARGRRNI
-183 RRDRFARPDT
+183 RRDRFSSPDA

-212 TFRAGKNKLGRV
+212 VFRTGKNKPGRV
-224 LGDGIGSPASIELA
+224 LGDGVSSPSSIELA

-249 LVSVEPVSRGEEKK
+249 LVSVEPVTCGEEKK

-270 EVLGYPDDPHVDMES
+270 EVLGYPDEPHVDMEA
-285 VIRKYDLPVEF
+285 VIRKYGLSAEF
-296 PSPVLREVET
+296 PASVLRELET
-306 LSKAPSPRE
+306 LPQNPSPGE

-330 DPASAKDFDDA
+330 DPASARDFDDA
-341 ISIKATPQ
+341 ISITATPS

-355 HIADVSHFVKPGSE
+355 HIADVSHFVRPGGA
-369 LDKEA
+369 LDGEA

-417 DKKGK
+417 DQKGK
-422 LLGARFA
+422 MLRARFA

-443 AFTMMKGHDKGEI
+443 AFAMLKGNDKGEV
-456 PSMVREAWKLASIL
+456 PSTVREAWNLASIL

-495 RVTDII
+495 RVTGII

-518 ANGAVAL
+518 ANEAVAL
-525 TLKNKNRPTIYRV
+525 ALKNGNRPTIYRV
-538 HEEPDSA
+538 HEEPDSS

-555 LYGHPVHDIGQR
+555 LYGYPVHDIGQR
-567 QYLNELMKSIKGT
+567 QYLNELMKSIKGS

-629 HRSLDPLLANPP
+629 HRSLNPLLANPP
-641 KGAKGPGSVSR
+641 KGAKGAGSAGR

-664 RTSASAEKDANRMKL
+664 RISASAEKDANRMKL
-679 FEWLEGQCF
+679 FEWLEGQCYT
-688 AEHPEVHD
+688 EHPEVHE
-696 ALITETRPFGVM
+696 ALVTETRHFGVL

-717 GLIKPDQLPGGRWV
+717 GLVKPDKLPGGRWV
-731 YEAFAN
+731 YEAFAS
-737 RWKSDHGTV
+737 RWKNDHGSV

-761 RDQQWADF
+761 REQQWADF
-769 TIASRGE
+769 AIVSR
-776 RREPEKTGAS
+776 EKPRQTGKTA
-786 GKKEKRFT
+786 F
-794 GRKRRPAEGKKAPAK
+794 PAK
-809 ARGKRP
+809 QEKGTSGHGRRNR

>member
-1 MTQGGSGKEKNG
+1 MMVPMGMGDTF
-13 QRMHRPRLEA
+13 
-23 AQKPPYD
+23 
-30 GINGNGRP
+30 
-38 LSRNFRKMNTTLK
+38 SRNFRKMNHSLK
-51 DRLIRHLED
+51 DRLIRHMED
-60 GHYEPQSKSELARA
+60 GGYEPQSKSELARA
-74 LNVDSRQKQD
+74 LNVDSRQKLD

-89 DQLEEEGRLVRLQK
+89 DQMEEEGKLVRLQK

-130 LPKKEDPAAAAM
+130 LPRKGDPAAAAL
-142 GWDLEAI
+142 GWDTEAI
-149 PELELKPNH
+149 PELELKPNR

-172 ERKASRGRRND
+172 ERKAARGRRNI
-183 RRDRFARPDT
+183 RRDRFSSPDA

-212 TFRAGKNKLGRV
+212 VFRTGKNKPGRV
-224 LGDGIGSPASIELA
+224 LGDGVSSPSSIELA

-249 LVSVEPVSRGEEKK
+249 LVSVEPVTCGEEKK

-270 EVLGYPDDPHVDMES
+270 EVLGYPDEPHVDMEA
-285 VIRKYDLPVEF
+285 VIRKYGLSAEF
-296 PSPVLREVET
+296 PASVLRELET
-306 LSKAPSPRE
+306 LPQNPSPGE
-315 LARREDWTDRTVITI
+315 LARRENWTDRTVITI
-330 DPASAKDFDDA
+330 DPASARDFDDA
-341 ISIKATPQ
+341 ISITATPS

-355 HIADVSHFVKPGSE
+355 HIADVSHFVRPGGA
-369 LDKEA
+369 LDGEA

-417 DKKGK
+417 DQKGK
-422 LLGARFA
+422 MLRARFA

-443 AFTMMKGHDKGEI
+443 AFAMLKGNDKGEV
-456 PSMVREAWKLASIL
+456 PSTVREAWNLASIL

-495 RVTDII
+495 RVTGII

-518 ANGAVAL
+518 ANEAVAL
-525 TLKNKNRPTIYRV
+525 ALKNGNRPTIYRV
-538 HEEPDSA
+538 HEEPDSS

-567 QYLNELMKSIKGT
+567 QYLNELMKSIKGS

-629 HRSLDPLLANPP
+629 HRSLNPLLANPP
-641 KGAKGPGSVSR
+641 KGSKGAGSAGR

-664 RTSASAEKDANRMKL
+664 RISASAEKDANRMKL
-679 FEWLEGQCF
+679 FEWLEGQCYT
-688 AEHPEVHD
+688 EHPEVHE
-696 ALITETRPFGVM
+696 ALVTETRHFGVL

-717 GLIKPDQLPGGRWV
+717 GLVKPDKLPGGRWV
-731 YEAFAN
+731 YEAFAS
-737 RWKSDHGTV
+737 RWKNDHGSV

-761 RDQQWADF
+761 REQQWADF
-769 TIASRGE
+769 AIVSR
-776 RREPEKTGAS
+776 EKPRQTGKTA
-786 GKKEKRFT
+786 F
-794 GRKRRPAEGKKAPAK
+794 PAK
-809 ARGKRP
+809 QEKGTSGHGRRNR

>member
-1 MTQGGSGKEKNG
+1 MMVSMGMGDTF
-13 QRMHRPRLEA
+13 
-23 AQKPPYD
+23 
-30 GINGNGRP
+30 
-38 LSRNFRKMNTTLK
+38 SRNFRKMNHSLK
-51 DRLIRHLED
+51 DRLIRHMED
-60 GHYEPQSKSELARA
+60 GRYEPQSKSELARA
-74 LNVDSRQKQD
+74 LNVDSRQKLD

-89 DQLEEEGRLVRLQK
+89 DQMEEEGKLVRLQK

-130 LPKKEDPAAAAM
+130 LPRKGDPAAAAL
-142 GWDLEAI
+142 GWDTEAI
-149 PELELKPNH
+149 PELELKPNR

-172 ERKASRGRRND
+172 ERKAARGRRNI
-183 RRDRFARPDT
+183 RRDRFSSPNA

-212 TFRAGKNKLGRV
+212 VFRTGKNKPGRV
-224 LGDGIGSPASIELA
+224 LGDGVSSPSFIELA

-249 LVSVEPVSRGEEKK
+249 LVSVEPVTCGEEKK

-270 EVLGYPDDPHVDMES
+270 EVLGYPDEPHVDMEA
-285 VIRKYDLPVEF
+285 VIRKYGLSAEF
-296 PSPVLREVET
+296 PASVLRELET
-306 LSKAPSPRE
+306 LPQNPSPGE

-330 DPASAKDFDDA
+330 DPASARDFDDA
-341 ISIKATPQ
+341 ISITATPS

-355 HIADVSHFVKPGSE
+355 HIADVSHFVRPGGA
-369 LDKEA
+369 LDGEA

-417 DKKGK
+417 DQKGK
-422 LLGARFA
+422 MLRARFA

-443 AFTMMKGHDKGEI
+443 AFAMLKGNDKGEV
-456 PSMVREAWKLASIL
+456 PSTVREAWNLASIL

-495 RVTDII
+495 RVTGII

-518 ANGAVAL
+518 ANEAVAL
-525 TLKNKNRPTIYRV
+525 ALKNGNRPTIYRV
-538 HEEPDSA
+538 HEEPDSS

-567 QYLNELMKSIKGT
+567 QYLNELMKSIKDS

-629 HRSLDPLLANPP
+629 HRSLNPLLSNPP
-641 KGAKGPGSVSR
+641 KGAKGAGSAGR

-664 RTSASAEKDANRMKL
+664 RISASAEKDANRMKL
-679 FEWLEGQCF
+679 FEWLEGQCYT
-688 AEHPEVHD
+688 EHPEVHE
-696 ALITETRPFGVM
+696 ALVTETRHFGVL

-717 GLIKPDQLPGGRWV
+717 GLVKPDKLPDGRWV
-731 YEAFAN
+731 YEAFAS
-737 RWKSDHGTV
+737 RWKNDHGSV

-761 RDQQWADF
+761 REQQWADF
-769 TIASRGE
+769 AIVSRE
-776 RREPEKTGAS
+776 KPRQTEKTAFPA
-786 GKKEKRFT
+786 KQEKRT
-794 GRKRRPAEGKKAPAK
+794 SGRGRRN
-809 ARGKRP
+809 R

>member
-1 MTQGGSGKEKNG
+1 MMVPMGMGDTF
-13 QRMHRPRLEA
+13 
-23 AQKPPYD
+23 
-30 GINGNGRP
+30 
-38 LSRNFRKMNTTLK
+38 SRNFRKMNHSLK
-51 DRLIRHLED
+51 DRLIRHMED
-60 GHYEPQSKSELARA
+60 GRYEPQSKSELARA
-74 LNVDSRQKQD
+74 LNVDSRQKLD

-89 DQLEEEGRLVRLQK
+89 DQMEEEGKLVRLQK

-130 LPKKEDPAAAAM
+130 LPRKGDPAAAAL
-142 GWDLEAI
+142 GWDTEAI
-149 PELELKPNH
+149 PELELKPNR

-172 ERKASRGRRND
+172 ERKAARGRRNI
-183 RRDRFARPDT
+183 RRDRFSSPDA

-212 TFRAGKNKLGRV
+212 VFRTGKNKPGRV
-224 LGDGIGSPASIELA
+224 LGDGVSSPSSIELA

-249 LVSVEPVSRGEEKK
+249 LVSVEPVTCGEEKK

-270 EVLGYPDDPHVDMES
+270 EVLGYPDEPHVDMEA
-285 VIRKYDLPVEF
+285 VIRKYGLSAEF
-296 PSPVLREVET
+296 PASVLRELET
-306 LSKAPSPRE
+306 LPQNPSPGE
-315 LARREDWTDRTVITI
+315 LARRENWTDRTVITI
-330 DPASAKDFDDA
+330 DPASARDFDDA
-341 ISIKATPQ
+341 ISITATPS

-355 HIADVSHFVKPGSE
+355 HIADVSHFVRPGGA
-369 LDKEA
+369 LDGEA

-417 DKKGK
+417 DQKGK
-422 LLGARFA
+422 MLRARFA

-443 AFTMMKGHDKGEI
+443 AFAMLKGNDKGEV
-456 PSMVREAWKLASIL
+456 PSTVREAWNLASIL

-495 RVTDII
+495 RVTGII

-518 ANGAVAL
+518 ANEAVAL
-525 TLKNKNRPTIYRV
+525 VLKNGNRPTIYRV
-538 HEEPDSA
+538 HEEPDSS

-555 LYGHPVHDIGQR
+555 LYGYPVHDIGQR
-567 QYLNELMKSIKGT
+567 QYLNELMKSIKGS

-629 HRSLDPLLANPP
+629 HRSLNPLLANPP
-641 KGAKGPGSVSR
+641 KGAKGAGSAGR

-664 RTSASAEKDANRMKL
+664 RISASAEKDANRMKL
-679 FEWLEGQCF
+679 FEWLEGQCYT
-688 AEHPEVHD
+688 EHPEVHE
-696 ALITETRPFGVM
+696 ALVTETRHFGVL

-717 GLIKPDQLPGGRWV
+717 GLVKPDKLPGGRWV
-731 YEAFAN
+731 YEAFAS
-737 RWKSDHGTV
+737 RWKNDHGSV

-761 RDQQWADF
+761 REQQWADF
-769 TIASRGE
+769 AIVSR
-776 RREPEKTGAS
+776 EKPRQTGKTA
-786 GKKEKRFT
+786 F
-794 GRKRRPAEGKKAPAK
+794 PAK
-809 ARGKRP
+809 QEKGTSGHGRRNR

>member
-1 MTQGGSGKEKNG
+1 MMVPMGMGDTF
-13 QRMHRPRLEA
+13 
-23 AQKPPYD
+23 
-30 GINGNGRP
+30 
-38 LSRNFRKMNTTLK
+38 SRNFRKMNHSLK
-51 DRLIRHLED
+51 DRLIRHMED
-60 GHYEPQSKSELARA
+60 GRYEPQSKSELARA
-74 LNVDSRQKQD
+74 LNVDSRQKLD

-89 DQLEEEGRLVRLQK
+89 DQMEEEGKLVRLQK

-130 LPKKEDPAAAAM
+130 LPRKGDPAAAAL
-142 GWDLEAI
+142 GWDTEAI
-149 PELELKPNH
+149 PELELKPNR

-172 ERKASRGRRND
+172 ERKAARGRRNI
-183 RRDRFARPDT
+183 RRDRFSSPDA

-212 TFRAGKNKLGRV
+212 VFRTGKNKPGRV
-224 LGDGIGSPASIELA
+224 LGDGVSSPSSIELA

-249 LVSVEPVSRGEEKK
+249 LVSVEPVTCGEEKK

-270 EVLGYPDDPHVDMES
+270 EVLGYPDEPHVYMEA
-285 VIRKYDLPVEF
+285 VIRKYGLSAEF
-296 PSPVLREVET
+296 PASVLRELET
-306 LSKAPSPRE
+306 LPQNPSPGE
-315 LARREDWTDRTVITI
+315 LARRENWTDRTVITI
-330 DPASAKDFDDA
+330 DPASARDFDDA
-341 ISIKATPQ
+341 ISITATPS

-355 HIADVSHFVKPGSE
+355 HIADVSHFVRPGGA
-369 LDKEA
+369 LDGEA

-417 DKKGK
+417 DQKGK
-422 LLGARFA
+422 MLRARFA

-443 AFTMMKGHDKGEI
+443 AFAMLKGNDKGEV
-456 PSMVREAWKLASIL
+456 PSTVREAWNLASIL

-495 RVTDII
+495 RVTGII

-518 ANGAVAL
+518 ANEAVAL
-525 TLKNKNRPTIYRV
+525 ALKNGNRPTIYRV
-538 HEEPDSA
+538 HEEPDSS

-555 LYGHPVHDIGQR
+555 LYGYPVHDIGQR
-567 QYLNELMKSIKGT
+567 QYLNELMKSIKGS

-629 HRSLDPLLANPP
+629 HRSLNPLLANPP
-641 KGAKGPGSVSR
+641 KGAKGAGSAGR

-664 RTSASAEKDANRMKL
+664 RISASAEKDANRMKL
-679 FEWLEGQCF
+679 FEWLEGQCYT
-688 AEHPEVHD
+688 EHPEVHE
-696 ALITETRPFGVM
+696 ALVTETRHFGVL

-717 GLIKPDQLPGGRWV
+717 GLVKPDKLPGGRWV
-731 YEAFAN
+731 YEAFAS
-737 RWKSDHGTV
+737 RWKNDHGSV

-761 RDQQWADF
+761 REQQWADF
-769 TIASRGE
+769 AIVSR
-776 RREPEKTGAS
+776 EKPRQTGKTA
-786 GKKEKRFT
+786 F
-794 GRKRRPAEGKKAPAK
+794 PAK
-809 ARGKRP
+809 QEKGTSGHGRRNR

>member
-1 MTQGGSGKEKNG
+1 MNNPLKE
-13 QRMHRPRLEA
+13 
-23 AQKPPYD
+23 
-30 GINGNGRP
+30 
-38 LSRNFRKMNTTLK
+38 
-51 DRLIRHLED
+51 RLIRHMED
-60 GHYEPQSKSELARA
+60 GHYKPQSTSELARA
-74 LNVDSRQKQD
+74 LDVDSRQKQD

-89 DQLEEEGRLVRLQK
+89 NQLEEEGRLVRLQK
-103 GRYALKRERRNLV
+103 GKFTLKRERRNLV

-130 LPKKEDPAAAAM
+130 LPNKGDSAAAAL
-142 GWDLEAI
+142 GWDTEAV
-149 PELELKPNH
+149 PELELKPNR
-158 LGTALDG
+158 LGTALDR

-172 ERKASRGRRND
+172 ERKAAKGRRNI
-183 RRDRFARPDT
+183 RRDRFSSLDAE
-193 GMKARVEEVTERA
+193 MKVRVEEVTERA

-212 TFRAGKNKLGRV
+212 VFRPGKNKLGRV
-224 LGDGIGSPASIELA
+224 LGDGASSPPFIDLT

-249 LVSVEPVSRGEEKK
+249 LVSVEPVPCGEEKK
-263 APRGKIV
+263 TPRGKIV
-270 EVLGYPDDPHVDMES
+270 EVLGYPDDPHVDMEA
-285 VIRKYDLPVEF
+285 VIRKYGLPVEF
-296 PSPVLREVET
+296 PAAVLRELET
-306 LSKAPSPRE
+306 LPHTPSSEE
-315 LARREDWTDRTVITI
+315 LARREDWTNRTVITI
-330 DPASAKDFDDA
+330 DPASARDFDDA
-341 ISIKATPQ
+341 ISITTAPS

-369 LDKEA
+369 LDGEA

-388 PMLPPR
+388 PMLPPL

-422 LLGARFA
+422 MLRARFA

-443 AFTMMKGHDKGEI
+443 AFAMLKGNDKGEV
-456 PSMVREAWKLASIL
+456 PSTVREAWNLASIL

-495 RVTDII
+495 RVTDIV

-518 ANGAVAL
+518 ANEAVAL
-525 TLKNKNRPTIYRV
+525 ALKNGNRPTIYRV

-567 QYLNELMKSIKGT
+567 RYLNELMTSIKGS

-608 LATPNYCHFT
+608 LATANYCHFT

-623 YADLVV
+623 YADLAV
-629 HRSLDPLLANPP
+629 HRSLNPLLSNPP
-641 KGAKGPGSVSR
+641 KGVKGAGSAGR
-652 LEEDAEHISETE
+652 LKENAEHISETE
-664 RTSASAEKDANRMKL
+664 RISASAEKDANRMKL
-679 FEWLEGQCF
+679 FEWLEDQCY
-688 AEHPEVHD
+688 ADHPEVHE
-696 ALITETRPFGVM
+696 ALVTETRHFGVL

-717 GLIKPDQLPGGRWV
+717 GLIKPDKLPGGRWV
-731 YEAFAN
+731 YEAFAS
-737 RWKSDHGTV
+737 RWKSDHGSV

-761 RDQQWADF
+761 RERQWADF
-769 TIASRGE
+769 TIAAWKE
-776 RREPEKTGAS
+776 RRQPEKTAEPA
-786 GKKEKRFT
+786 KKEKRT
-794 GRKRRPAEGKKAPAK
+794 AGRKRRS
-809 ARGKRP
+809 R

>member
-1 MTQGGSGKEKNG
+1 MMVPMGMGDTF
-13 QRMHRPRLEA
+13 
-23 AQKPPYD
+23 
-30 GINGNGRP
+30 
-38 LSRNFRKMNTTLK
+38 SRNFRKMNHSLK
-51 DRLIRHLED
+51 DRLIRHMED
-60 GHYEPQSKSELARA
+60 GRYEPQSKSELARA
-74 LNVDSRQKQD
+74 LNVDSRQKLD

-89 DQLEEEGRLVRLQK
+89 DQMEEEGKLVRLQK

-130 LPKKEDPAAAAM
+130 LPRKGDPAAAAL
-142 GWDLEAI
+142 GWDTEAI
-149 PELELKPNH
+149 PELELKPNR

-172 ERKASRGRRND
+172 ERKAARGRRNI
-183 RRDRFARPDT
+183 RRDRFSSPDA

-212 TFRAGKNKLGRV
+212 VFRTGKNKPGRV
-224 LGDGIGSPASIELA
+224 LGDGVSSPSSIELA

-249 LVSVEPVSRGEEKK
+249 LVSVEPVTCGEEKK

-270 EVLGYPDDPHVDMES
+270 EVLGYPDEPHVDMEA
-285 VIRKYDLPVEF
+285 VIRKYGLSAEF
-296 PSPVLREVET
+296 PASVLRELET
-306 LSKAPSPRE
+306 LPQNPSPGE
-315 LARREDWTDRTVITI
+315 LARRENWTDRTVITI
-330 DPASAKDFDDA
+330 DPASARDFDDA
-341 ISIKATPQ
+341 ISITATPS

-355 HIADVSHFVKPGSE
+355 HIADVSHFVRPGGA
-369 LDKEA
+369 LDGEA

-417 DKKGK
+417 DQKGK
-422 LLGARFA
+422 MLRARFA

-443 AFTMMKGHDKGEI
+443 AFAMLKGNDKGEV
-456 PSMVREAWKLASIL
+456 PSTVREAWNLASIL

-495 RVTDII
+495 RVTGII

-518 ANGAVAL
+518 ANEAVAL
-525 TLKNKNRPTIYRV
+525 ALKNGNRPTIYRV
-538 HEEPDSA
+538 HEEPDSS

-555 LYGHPVHDIGQR
+555 LYGYPVHDIGQR
-567 QYLNELMKSIKGT
+567 QYLNELMKSIKGS

-623 YADLVV
+623 YPDLVV
-629 HRSLDPLLANPP
+629 HRSLNPLLANPP
-641 KGAKGPGSVSR
+641 KGAKGAGSAGR

-664 RTSASAEKDANRMKL
+664 RISASAEKDANRMKL
-679 FEWLEGQCF
+679 FEWLEGQCYT
-688 AEHPEVHD
+688 EHPEVHE
-696 ALITETRPFGVM
+696 ALVTETRHFGVL

-717 GLIKPDQLPGGRWV
+717 GLVKPDKLPGGRWV
-731 YEAFAN
+731 YEAFAS
-737 RWKSDHGTV
+737 RWKNDHGSV

-761 RDQQWADF
+761 REQQWADF
-769 TIASRGE
+769 AIVSR
-776 RREPEKTGAS
+776 EKPRQTGKTA
-786 GKKEKRFT
+786 F
-794 GRKRRPAEGKKAPAK
+794 PAK
-809 ARGKRP
+809 QEKGTSGHGRRNR

>member
-1 MTQGGSGKEKNG
+1 MMVPMGMGDTF
-13 QRMHRPRLEA
+13 
-23 AQKPPYD
+23 
-30 GINGNGRP
+30 
-38 LSRNFRKMNTTLK
+38 SRNFRKMNHSLK
-51 DRLIRHLED
+51 DRLIRHMED
-60 GHYEPQSKSELARA
+60 GRYEPQSKSELARA
-74 LNVDSRQKQD
+74 LNVDSRQKLD

-89 DQLEEEGRLVRLQK
+89 DQMEEEGKLVRLQK

-130 LPKKEDPAAAAM
+130 LPRKGDPAAAAL
-142 GWDLEAI
+142 GWDTEAI
-149 PELELKPNH
+149 PELELKPNR

-172 ERKASRGRRND
+172 ERKAARGRRNI
-183 RRDRFARPDT
+183 RRDRFSSPDA

-212 TFRAGKNKLGRV
+212 VFRTGKNKPGRV
-224 LGDGIGSPASIELA
+224 LGDGVSSPSSIELA

-249 LVSVEPVSRGEEKK
+249 LVSVEPVTCGEEKK

-270 EVLGYPDDPHVDMES
+270 EVLGYPDEPHVDMEA
-285 VIRKYDLPVEF
+285 VIRKYGLSAEF
-296 PSPVLREVET
+296 PASVLRELET
-306 LSKAPSPRE
+306 LPQNPSPGE
-315 LARREDWTDRTVITI
+315 LARRENWTDRTVITI
-330 DPASAKDFDDA
+330 DPASARDFDDA
-341 ISIKATPQ
+341 ISITATPS

-355 HIADVSHFVKPGSE
+355 HIADVSHFVRPGGA
-369 LDKEA
+369 LDGEA

-417 DKKGK
+417 DQKGK
-422 LLGARFA
+422 MLRARFA

-443 AFTMMKGHDKGEI
+443 AFAMLKGNDKGEV
-456 PSMVREAWKLASIL
+456 PSTVREAWNLASIL

-495 RVTDII
+495 RVTGII

-518 ANGAVAL
+518 ANEAVAL
-525 TLKNKNRPTIYRV
+525 ALKNGNRPTIYRV
-538 HEEPDSA
+538 HEEPDSS

-555 LYGHPVHDIGQR
+555 LYGYPVHDIGQR
-567 QYLNELMKSIKGT
+567 QYLNELMKSIKGS

-629 HRSLDPLLANPP
+629 HRSLNPLLANPP
-641 KGAKGPGSVSR
+641 KGAKGAGSAGR

-664 RTSASAEKDANRMKL
+664 RISASAEKDANRMKL
-679 FEWLEGQCF
+679 FEWLEGQCYT
-688 AEHPEVHD
+688 EHPEVHE
-696 ALITETRPFGVM
+696 ALVTETRHFGVL

-717 GLIKPDQLPGGRWV
+717 GLVKPDKLPGGRWV
-731 YEAFAN
+731 YEAFAS
-737 RWKSDHGTV
+737 RWKNDHGSV

-761 RDQQWADF
+761 REQQWADF
-769 TIASRGE
+769 AIVSL
-776 RREPEKTGAS
+776 EKPRQTGKTA
-786 GKKEKRFT
+786 F
-794 GRKRRPAEGKKAPAK
+794 PAK
-809 ARGKRP
+809 QEKGTSGHGRRNR

>member
-1 MTQGGSGKEKNG
+1 MG
-13 QRMHRPRLEA
+13 M
-23 AQKPPYD
+23 
-30 GINGNGRP
+30 GNSF
-38 LSRNFRKMNTTLK
+38 SRNFRKMNNSLK
-51 DRLIRHLED
+51 DRLIRHMED

-74 LNVDSRQKQD
+74 LNVDSRQKLD

-89 DQLEEEGRLVRLQK
+89 DQMEEEGKLVRLQK

-130 LPKKEDPAAAAM
+130 LPRKEDPAAAAL
-142 GWDLEAI
+142 GWDTEAV

-172 ERKASRGRRND
+172 ERKAARGRRNI
-183 RRDRFARPDT
+183 RRNRFSSPDAD
-193 GMKARVEEVTERA
+193 MKARVEEVTERA

-212 TFRAGKNKLGRV
+212 VFRTGKNKPGRV
-224 LGDGIGSPASIELA
+224 LGDGVSSPSSIELA

-249 LVSVEPVSRGEEKK
+249 LVSVEPITCGEEKK

-270 EVLGYPDDPHVDMES
+270 EVLGYLDEPHVDMEA
-285 VIRKYDLPVEF
+285 VIRKYGLSVEF
-296 PSPVLREVET
+296 PASVLRELET
-306 LSKAPSPRE
+306 LPQTPSPGE

-330 DPASAKDFDDA
+330 DPASARDFDDA
-341 ISIKATPQ
+341 ISITATPS

-355 HIADVSHFVKPGSE
+355 HIADVSHFVKPGGS
-369 LDKEA
+369 LDGEA

-422 LLGARFA
+422 MLRARFA

-443 AFTMMKGHDKGEI
+443 AFAMLKGNDKGEV
-456 PSMVREAWKLASIL
+456 PSTVREAWNLASIL

-495 RVTDII
+495 RVTGII

-518 ANGAVAL
+518 ANEAVAL
-525 TLKNKNRPTIYRV
+525 ALKNGNRPTIYRV

-545 KLFEFGQLCK
+545 KLFEFGQLCR

-567 QYLNELMKSIKGT
+567 QYLNELMKSIKGS

-629 HRSLDPLLANPP
+629 HRSLNPLLANPP
-641 KGAKGPGSVSR
+641 KGAKGAGSTGR

-664 RTSASAEKDANRMKL
+664 RISASAEKDANRMKL
-679 FEWLEGQCF
+679 FEWLEGQCY
-688 AEHPEVHD
+688 ADHPEVHE
-696 ALITETRPFGVM
+696 ALVTETRHFGVL

-717 GLIKPDQLPGGRWV
+717 GLVKSDKLPGGRWV
-731 YEAFAN
+731 YEAFAS
-737 RWKSDHGTV
+737 RWKNDHGSV

-761 RDQQWADF
+761 REQQWADF
-769 TIASRGE
+769 AIVSR
-776 RREPEKTGAS
+776 EKPRQTGKTA
-786 GKKEKRFT
+786 F
-794 GRKRRPAEGKKAPAK
+794 PAK
-809 ARGKRP
+809 QEKGISGRGRRNR

>member
-1 MTQGGSGKEKNG
+1 MMVPMGMGDTF
-13 QRMHRPRLEA
+13 
-23 AQKPPYD
+23 
-30 GINGNGRP
+30 
-38 LSRNFRKMNTTLK
+38 SRNFRKMNHSLK
-51 DRLIRHLED
+51 DRLIRHMED
-60 GHYEPQSKSELARA
+60 GRYEPQSKSELARA
-74 LNVDSRQKQD
+74 LNVDSRQKLD

-89 DQLEEEGRLVRLQK
+89 DQMEEEGKLVRLQK

-130 LPKKEDPAAAAM
+130 LPRKGDPAAAAL
-142 GWDLEAI
+142 GWDTEAI
-149 PELELKPNH
+149 PELELKPNR

-172 ERKASRGRRND
+172 ERKAARGRRNI
-183 RRDRFARPDT
+183 RRDRFSSPDA

-212 TFRAGKNKLGRV
+212 VFRTGKNKPGRV
-224 LGDGIGSPASIELA
+224 LGDGVSSPSSIELA

-249 LVSVEPVSRGEEKK
+249 LVSVEPVTCGEEKK

-270 EVLGYPDDPHVDMES
+270 EVLGYPDEPHVDMEA
-285 VIRKYDLPVEF
+285 VIRKYGLSAEF
-296 PSPVLREVET
+296 PASVLRELET
-306 LSKAPSPRE
+306 LPQNPSPGE
-315 LARREDWTDRTVITI
+315 LARRENWTDRTVITI
-330 DPASAKDFDDA
+330 DPASARDFDDA
-341 ISIKATPQ
+341 ISITATPS

-355 HIADVSHFVKPGSE
+355 HIADVSHFVRPGGA
-369 LDKEA
+369 LDGEA

-417 DKKGK
+417 DQKGK
-422 LLGARFA
+422 MLRARFA

-443 AFTMMKGHDKGEI
+443 AFAMLKGNDKGEV
-456 PSMVREAWKLASIL
+456 PSTVREAWNLASIL

-495 RVTDII
+495 RVTGII

-518 ANGAVAL
+518 ANEAVAL
-525 TLKNKNRPTIYRV
+525 ALKNGNRPTIYRV
-538 HEEPDSA
+538 HEEPDSS

-555 LYGHPVHDIGQR
+555 LYGYPVHDIGQR
-567 QYLNELMKSIKGT
+567 QYLNELMKSIKGS
-580 PDEQLLKLALLKSLM
+580 PDEQLLKLAILKSLM

-629 HRSLDPLLANPP
+629 HRSLNPLLANPP
-641 KGAKGPGSVSR
+641 KGAKGAGSAGR

-664 RTSASAEKDANRMKL
+664 RISASAEKDANRMKL
-679 FEWLEGQCF
+679 FEWLEGQCYT
-688 AEHPEVHD
+688 EHPEVHE
-696 ALITETRPFGVM
+696 ALVTETRHFGVL

-717 GLIKPDQLPGGRWV
+717 GLVKPDKLPGGRWV
-731 YEAFAN
+731 YEAFAS
-737 RWKSDHGTV
+737 RWKNDHGSV

-761 RDQQWADF
+761 REQQWADF
-769 TIASRGE
+769 AIVSR
-776 RREPEKTGAS
+776 EKPRQTGKTA
-786 GKKEKRFT
+786 F
-794 GRKRRPAEGKKAPAK
+794 PAK
-809 ARGKRP
+809 QEKGTSGHGRRNR

>member
-1 MTQGGSGKEKNG
+1 MG
-13 QRMHRPRLEA
+13 M
-23 AQKPPYD
+23 
-30 GINGNGRP
+30 GNSF
-38 LSRNFRKMNTTLK
+38 SRNFRKMNNSLK
-51 DRLIRHLED
+51 DRLIRHMED

-74 LNVDSRQKQD
+74 LNVDSRQKLD

-89 DQLEEEGRLVRLQK
+89 DQMEEEGKLVRLQK

-130 LPKKEDPAAAAM
+130 LPRKGDPAAAAL
-142 GWDLEAI
+142 GWDTEAV
-149 PELELKPNH
+149 PELALKPNH

-172 ERKASRGRRND
+172 ERKAARGRRNI
-183 RRDRFARPDT
+183 RRNRFSSPDAD
-193 GMKARVEEVTERA
+193 MKARVEEVTERA

-212 TFRAGKNKLGRV
+212 VFRTGKNKPGRV
-224 LGDGIGSPASIELA
+224 LGDGVSSPSSIELA

-249 LVSVEPVSRGEEKK
+249 LVSVEPVTCGEEKK

-270 EVLGYPDDPHVDMES
+270 EVLGYPDEPHVDMEA
-285 VIRKYDLPVEF
+285 VIRKYGLSVEF
-296 PSPVLREVET
+296 PASVLRELET
-306 LSKAPSPRE
+306 LPQTPSPGE

-330 DPASAKDFDDA
+330 DPASARDFDDA
-341 ISIKATPQ
+341 ISITATPS

-355 HIADVSHFVKPGSE
+355 HIADVSHFVKPGGS
-369 LDKEA
+369 LDGEA

-422 LLGARFA
+422 MLRARFA

-443 AFTMMKGHDKGEI
+443 AFAMLKGNDKGEV
-456 PSMVREAWKLASIL
+456 SSTVREAWNLASIL

-495 RVTDII
+495 RVTGII

-518 ANGAVAL
+518 ANEAVAL
-525 TLKNKNRPTIYRV
+525 ALKNGNRPTIYRV

-545 KLFEFGQLCK
+545 KLFEFGQLCR

-567 QYLNELMKSIKGT
+567 QYLNELMKSIKGS

-595 RARYDTEPLGHYG
+595 RARYDTEPQGHYG

-629 HRSLDPLLANPP
+629 HRSLNPLLANPP
-641 KGAKGPGSVSR
+641 KGAKGAGSTGR

-664 RTSASAEKDANRMKL
+664 RISASAEKDANRMKL
-679 FEWLEGQCF
+679 FEWLEGQCY
-688 AEHPEVHD
+688 ADHPEVHE
-696 ALITETRPFGVM
+696 ALVTETRHFGVL

-717 GLIKPDQLPGGRWV
+717 GLVKPDKLPGGRWV
-731 YEAFAN
+731 YEAFAS
-737 RWKSDHGTV
+737 RWKNDHGSV

-761 RDQQWADF
+761 REQQWADF
-769 TIASRGE
+769 AIVSR
-776 RREPEKTGAS
+776 EKPRQTGKTA
-786 GKKEKRFT
+786 F
-794 GRKRRPAEGKKAPAK
+794 PAK
-809 ARGKRP
+809 QEKGISGRGRRNR

>member
-1 MTQGGSGKEKNG
+1 MG
-13 QRMHRPRLEA
+13 M
-23 AQKPPYD
+23 
-30 GINGNGRP
+30 GNSF
-38 LSRNFRKMNTTLK
+38 SRNFRKMNNSLK
-51 DRLIRHLED
+51 DRLIRHMED

-74 LNVDSRQKQD
+74 LNVDSRQKLG

-89 DQLEEEGRLVRLQK
+89 DQMEEEGKLVRLQK

-130 LPKKEDPAAAAM
+130 LPRKGDPAAAAL
-142 GWDLEAI
+142 GWDTEAV

-172 ERKASRGRRND
+172 ERKAARGRRNI
-183 RRDRFARPDT
+183 RRNRFSSPDAD
-193 GMKARVEEVTERA
+193 MKTRVEEVTERA
-206 RSRWLG
+206 HSRWLG
-212 TFRAGKNKLGRV
+212 VFRTGKNKPGRV
-224 LGDGIGSPASIELA
+224 LGDGVSSPSSIELA

-249 LVSVEPVSRGEEKK
+249 LVSVEPITCGEEKK

-270 EVLGYPDDPHVDMES
+270 EVLGYPDEPHVDMEA
-285 VIRKYDLPVEF
+285 VIRKYGLSVEF
-296 PSPVLREVET
+296 PASVLRELET
-306 LSKAPSPRE
+306 LPQTPSPGE

-330 DPASAKDFDDA
+330 DPASARDFDDA
-341 ISIKATPQ
+341 ISITATPS

-355 HIADVSHFVKPGSE
+355 HIADVSHFVKPGGS
-369 LDKEA
+369 LDGEA

-422 LLGARFA
+422 MLRARFA

-443 AFTMMKGHDKGEI
+443 AFAMLKGNDKGEV
-456 PSMVREAWKLASIL
+456 PSTVREAWNLASIL

-495 RVTDII
+495 RVTGII

-518 ANGAVAL
+518 ANEAVAL
-525 TLKNKNRPTIYRV
+525 ALKNGNRPTIYRV

-545 KLFEFGQLCK
+545 KLFEFGQLCR
-555 LYGHPVHDIGQR
+555 LYGHPVHDIDQR
-567 QYLNELMKSIKGT
+567 QYLNELMKSIKGS

-629 HRSLDPLLANPP
+629 HRSLNPLLANPP
-641 KGAKGPGSVSR
+641 KGAKGAGSTGR

-664 RTSASAEKDANRMKL
+664 RISASAEKDANRMKL
-679 FEWLEGQCF
+679 FEWLEGQCY
-688 AEHPEVHD
+688 ADHPEVHE
-696 ALITETRPFGVM
+696 ALVTETRHFGVL

-717 GLIKPDQLPGGRWV
+717 GLVKPDKLPGGRWV
-731 YEAFAN
+731 YEAFAS
-737 RWKSDHGTV
+737 RWKNDHGSV

-761 RDQQWADF
+761 REQQWADF
-769 TIASRGE
+769 AIVSREKPRQTGKTAFPTKQE
-776 RREPEKTGAS
+776 KGISGRGRRN
-786 GKKEKRFT
+786 R
-794 GRKRRPAEGKKAPAK
+794 
-809 ARGKRP
+809 

>member
-1 MTQGGSGKEKNG
+1 MMVPMEVGDTF
-13 QRMHRPRLEA
+13 
-23 AQKPPYD
+23 
-30 GINGNGRP
+30 
-38 LSRNFRKMNTTLK
+38 SRNFRKMNHSLK
-51 DRLIRHLED
+51 DRLIRHMED
-60 GHYEPQSKSELARA
+60 GRYEPQSKSELARA
-74 LNVDSRQKQD
+74 LNVDSRQKLD

-89 DQLEEEGRLVRLQK
+89 DQMEEEGKLVRLQK

-130 LPKKEDPAAAAM
+130 LPRKGDPAAAAL
-142 GWDLEAI
+142 GWDTEAI
-149 PELELKPNH
+149 PELELKPNR
-158 LGTALDG
+158 LGNALDG

-172 ERKASRGRRND
+172 ERKAARGRRNI
-183 RRDRFARPDT
+183 RRDRFSSPDA

-212 TFRAGKNKLGRV
+212 VFRTGKNKPGRV
-224 LGDGIGSPASIELA
+224 LGDGVSSPSSIELA

-249 LVSVEPVSRGEEKK
+249 LVSVEPVTCGEEKK

-270 EVLGYPDDPHVDMES
+270 EVLGYPDEPHVDMEA
-285 VIRKYDLPVEF
+285 VIRKYGLSAEF
-296 PSPVLREVET
+296 PASVLRELET
-306 LSKAPSPRE
+306 LPQNPSPGE
-315 LARREDWTDRTVITI
+315 LARRENWTDRTVITI
-330 DPASAKDFDDA
+330 DPASARDFDDA
-341 ISIKATPQ
+341 ISITATPS

-355 HIADVSHFVKPGSE
+355 HIADVSHFVRPGGA
-369 LDKEA
+369 LDGEA

-417 DKKGK
+417 DQKGK
-422 LLGARFA
+422 MLRARFA

-443 AFTMMKGHDKGEI
+443 AFAMLKGNDKGEV
-456 PSMVREAWKLASIL
+456 PSTVREAWNLASIL

-495 RVTDII
+495 RVTGII

-518 ANGAVAL
+518 ANEAVAL
-525 TLKNKNRPTIYRV
+525 ALKNGNRPTIYRV
-538 HEEPDSA
+538 HEEPDSS

-555 LYGHPVHDIGQR
+555 LYGYPVHDIGQR
-567 QYLNELMKSIKGT
+567 QYLNELMKSIKGS

-629 HRSLDPLLANPP
+629 HRSLNPLLANPP
-641 KGAKGPGSVSR
+641 KGAKGAGSAGR

-664 RTSASAEKDANRMKL
+664 RISASAEKDANRMKL
-679 FEWLEGQCF
+679 FEWLEGQCYT
-688 AEHPEVHD
+688 EHPEVHE
-696 ALITETRPFGVM
+696 ALVTETRHFGVL

-717 GLIKPDQLPGGRWV
+717 GLVKPDKLPGGRWV
-731 YEAFAN
+731 YEAFAS
-737 RWKSDHGTV
+737 RWKNDHGSV

-761 RDQQWADF
+761 REQQWADF
-769 TIASRGE
+769 AIVSR
-776 RREPEKTGAS
+776 EKPRQTGKTA
-786 GKKEKRFT
+786 F
-794 GRKRRPAEGKKAPAK
+794 PAK
-809 ARGKRP
+809 QEKGTSGHGRRNR

>member
-1 MTQGGSGKEKNG
+1 MMVSMGMGDTF
-13 QRMHRPRLEA
+13 
-23 AQKPPYD
+23 
-30 GINGNGRP
+30 
-38 LSRNFRKMNTTLK
+38 SRNFRKMNHSLK
-51 DRLIRHLED
+51 DRLIRHMED
-60 GHYEPQSKSELARA
+60 GRYEPQSKSELARA
-74 LNVDSRQKQD
+74 LNVDSRQKLD

-89 DQLEEEGRLVRLQK
+89 DQMEEEGKLVRLQK

-130 LPKKEDPAAAAM
+130 LPRKGDPAAAAL
-142 GWDLEAI
+142 GWDTEAI
-149 PELELKPNH
+149 PELELKPNR

-165 DRVAVRV
+165 DRVTVRV
-172 ERKASRGRRND
+172 ERKAARGRRNI
-183 RRDRFARPDT
+183 RRDRFSSPDA

-212 TFRAGKNKLGRV
+212 VFRTGKNKPGRV
-224 LGDGIGSPASIELA
+224 LGDGVSSPSSIELA

-249 LVSVEPVSRGEEKK
+249 LVSVEPVTCGEEKK

-270 EVLGYPDDPHVDMES
+270 EVLGYPDEPHVDMEA
-285 VIRKYDLPVEF
+285 VIRKYGLSAEF
-296 PSPVLREVET
+296 PASVLRELET
-306 LSKAPSPRE
+306 LPQTPSPGE
-315 LARREDWTDRTVITI
+315 LARRENWTDRTVITI
-330 DPASAKDFDDA
+330 DPASARDFDDA
-341 ISIKATPQ
+341 ISITATPS

-355 HIADVSHFVKPGSE
+355 HIADVSHFVRPGGA
-369 LDKEA
+369 LDGEA

-417 DKKGK
+417 DQKGK
-422 LLGARFA
+422 MLRARFA

-443 AFTMMKGHDKGEI
+443 AFAMLKGNDKGEV
-456 PSMVREAWKLASIL
+456 PSTVREAWNLASIL

-495 RVTDII
+495 RVTGII

-518 ANGAVAL
+518 ANEAVAL
-525 TLKNKNRPTIYRV
+525 ALKNGNRPTIYRV

-545 KLFEFGQLCK
+545 KLFEFGQLCR

-567 QYLNELMKSIKGT
+567 QYLNELMKSIKGS

-629 HRSLDPLLANPP
+629 HRSLNPLLANPP
-641 KGAKGPGSVSR
+641 KGAKGAGSAGR

-664 RTSASAEKDANRMKL
+664 RISASAEKDANRMKL
-679 FEWLEGQCF
+679 FEWLEGQCYT
-688 AEHPEVHD
+688 EHPEVHE
-696 ALITETRPFGVM
+696 ALVTETRHFGVL

-717 GLIKPDQLPGGRWV
+717 GLVKPDKLPGGRWV
-731 YEAFAN
+731 YEAFAS
-737 RWKSDHGTV
+737 RWKNDHGSV

-761 RDQQWADF
+761 REQQWADF
-769 TIASRGE
+769 AIVSR
-776 RREPEKTGAS
+776 EKPRQTGKTA
-786 GKKEKRFT
+786 F
-794 GRKRRPAEGKKAPAK
+794 PAK
-809 ARGKRP
+809 QEKGTSGHGRRNR

>member
-1 MTQGGSGKEKNG
+1 MG
-13 QRMHRPRLEA
+13 M
-23 AQKPPYD
+23 
-30 GINGNGRP
+30 GNSF
-38 LSRNFRKMNTTLK
+38 SRNFRKMNNFLK
-51 DRLIRHLED
+51 DRLIRHMED

-74 LNVDSRQKQD
+74 LNVDSRQKLD

-89 DQLEEEGRLVRLQK
+89 DQMEEEGKLVRLQK

-130 LPKKEDPAAAAM
+130 LPRKGDPAAAAL
-142 GWDLEAI
+142 GWDTEAV

-172 ERKASRGRRND
+172 ERKAARGRRNI
-183 RRDRFARPDT
+183 RRNRFSSPDAD
-193 GMKARVEEVTERA
+193 MKARVEEVTERA

-212 TFRAGKNKLGRV
+212 VFRTGKNKPGRV
-224 LGDGIGSPASIELA
+224 LGDGVSSPSSIELA

-249 LVSVEPVSRGEEKK
+249 LVSVEPITCGEEKK

-270 EVLGYPDDPHVDMES
+270 EVLGYPDEPHVDMEA
-285 VIRKYDLPVEF
+285 VIRKYGLSVEF
-296 PSPVLREVET
+296 PASVLRELET
-306 LSKAPSPRE
+306 LPQTPSPGE

-330 DPASAKDFDDA
+330 DPASARDFDDA
-341 ISIKATPQ
+341 ISITATPS

-355 HIADVSHFVKPGSE
+355 HIADVSHFVRPGGA
-369 LDKEA
+369 LDGEA

-417 DKKGK
+417 DQKGK
-422 LLGARFA
+422 MLRARFA

-443 AFTMMKGHDKGEI
+443 AFAMLKGNDKGEV
-456 PSMVREAWKLASIL
+456 PSTVREAWNLASIL

-495 RVTDII
+495 RVTGII

-518 ANGAVAL
+518 ANEAVAL
-525 TLKNKNRPTIYRV
+525 ALKNGNRPTIYRV
-538 HEEPDSA
+538 HEEPDSS
-545 KLFEFGQLCK
+545 KLFEFGQLCR
-555 LYGHPVHDIGQR
+555 LYGHPVHDIDQR
-567 QYLNELMKSIKGT
+567 QYLNELMKSIKGS

-629 HRSLDPLLANPP
+629 HRSLNPLLASPP
-641 KGAKGPGSVSR
+641 KGAKGAGSTGR

-664 RTSASAEKDANRMKL
+664 RISASAEKDANRMKL
-679 FEWLEGQCF
+679 FEWLEGQCY
-688 AEHPEVHD
+688 ADHPEVHE
-696 ALITETRPFGVM
+696 ALVTETRHFGVL

-717 GLIKPDQLPGGRWV
+717 GLVKPDKLPGGRWV
-731 YEAFAN
+731 YEAFAS
-737 RWKSDHGTV
+737 RWKNDHGSV

-761 RDQQWADF
+761 REQQWADF
-769 TIASRGE
+769 AIVSR
-776 RREPEKTGAS
+776 EKPRQTGKTA
-786 GKKEKRFT
+786 F
-794 GRKRRPAEGKKAPAK
+794 PAK
-809 ARGKRP
+809 QEKGISGRGRRNR